1 MHTNHW
7 ERRGLSLLLSLC
19 LLLSLV
25 TPAMAGSTG
34 GAEEEEALTEPF
46 DLANPEIFNQEDF
59 PYALENVLVKLA
71 PDASGE
77 VTPLLAQAGVS
88 GLERLFAAEDGC
100 WFLANL
106 ADGTLPPQ
114 ALESLRELEDVVTA
128 EYNYIYQSEDQDQYQ
143 ETDLSAAVNEKYLLD
158 RNDMLANQWALY
170 RCGIQQSW
178 EWLQEN
184 GKHPGGDASI
194 VVAVIDTGVDFT
206 HGDLRDNMWVN
217 EKETAGDGRDNDG
230 NGYVDDYYGV
240 DIVAGRGNGMDDH
253 GHGTHVAGVIAAVNN
268 LQGTVGVAF
277 NTKIMSVKAGMS
289 SGYFTQD
296 AIAKAILY
304 AYENGADVINMSFGG
319 TASSIAVQDALTKAY
334 TRCVLVASAG
344 NEGAPNEGLFAVP
357 NYPAAYPYVLGVMSV
372 DKNGVESAFSNYDVA
387 AFNGVEYEV
396 YAPGEDIVSTIPGD
410 RYATWSGTSMAAPL
424 VSGMAALLRSYYT
437 DLSMYPTKF
446 IYGQLAATSTQ
457 SARCCD
463 PDRHGAH
470 NLPPIVNLY
479 DALTQLPKPD
489 LHVSDHTY
497 FDTQGLLGSE
507 KNNGDGVIDAGEIL
521 ALGFTLRNRWG
532 MSADTVVTVDAL
544 SEAGVACPYVQFS
557 ADGET
562 WGSSAGVNYG
572 SVGTYSTQDAGK
584 VMTGEGTDAVWTGW
598 EKPIYVK
605 VSPDCPND
613 YIVKVNVSVSAK
625 NALDDKDTA
634 SYTGGGSVLLEV
646 RRGTVLPQ
654 IIDQDMTLTPD
665 NYYIIENSTVIEA
678 GATVTVQPGTK
689 IQFWSDDPNDA
700 YADQYIAALT
710 VKGSFLTQGTEE
722 QPVEIFPSQL
732 MDQYRVEIT
741 RSGGVVQFN
750 GTKITN
756 PYVSF
761 DSSVGCEFTQ
771 NYESYYYYYRYLSN
785 GKVGTNPSGKGMISG
800 SYAENCAFY
809 KLNSDNYGYYYVSS
823 SVGCIFVDCALNLQ
837 YSGSRSYEN
846 CVFYGNNTY
855 WASSSYYRHT
865 SSYEAT
871 SGYSSVT
878 NFAPTVTKTV
888 RNPENGSTYLW
899 LKGYPSADMMER
911 LARTLGGHLACVE
924 TQSELD
930 FLKAQDLQGYIGL
943 QYDYTTGEAAWVNGE
958 ALDES
963 IAGSFTRKG
972 SYHGY
977 YYLDQYYANRT
988 YDYFSIIE
996 LPGEIRVEGITLPE
1010 ENVILDLTSGSY
1022 TILPTVSP
1030 VTAEGLPLQYFSGN
1044 PNVVT
1049 VDESG
1054 VVTPVGTGECS
1065 VYVFS
1070 EDMQVSAALTVRVR
1084 NEVKGTGLTMPA
1096 ELVQLAVGESR
1107 ELRAT
1112 LLPADTTKHIT
1123 YTSSHPEVAAVD
1135 GKGWVTARQ
1144 LGETVITAR
1153 IPAKDSADGQEMTA
1167 QTTVRVVIP
1176 AESVQFASAI
1186 VFLDRTSERD
1196 VGALGVT
1203 VRPEDATDQTLIWE
1217 SSNPEICRVKDGKL
1231 VRENEGVATLRAT
1244 VEYTTVS
1251 AEVTVCVREDYT
1263 PSPVVKVLF
1272 AEQDPTRGGD
1282 FLALQADGTLWMW
1295 GGGQFSWS
1303 DAIPKR
1309 LTLTTKE
1316 GQTIQPVDIVAY
1328 AQSAVLSRA
1337 SLDIHVLDVNG
1348 DLYSGT
1354 LGSTVSLEKQFSG
1367 IQNLFGSGGNAFIIT
1382 EDGAVWARGRNSY
1395 GSLCVGDTN
1404 RHTSEWLLTTLG
1416 ERVKDIYAN
1425 NIRTFFLTESGD
1437 LYVAG
1442 DYGNEAYTEPHRIA
1456 QNIDRLQGSY
1466 AIRGTEYLDISA
1478 SGLPV
1483 KTLVN
1488 PNETSLSEINMQYYL
1503 DDGKLYVKGSNR
1515 DGELG
1520 LGDRDS
1526 RDSYQQVAA
1535 LAEEQVTGVWG
1546 VRISGYYM
1554 AYFATESGKLYVAG
1568 ANAYNSF
1575 GPIYK
1580 SDRSLLPELIPL
1592 RLNYPT
1598 AAPALRLTDGAVGNL
1613 EEAVI
1618 GEGTCSGK
1626 LHEAELRLAFDT
1638 AIREGSAF
1646 DSIVLRDSDGNRIG
1660 AVRSVDLNCLVVRRS
1675 AGLTNG
1681 ETYTLTIPANAV
1693 QNGGGV
1699 GNEALT
1705 VTFTYCGHVFES
1717 VVTQPTCTEAGQVEN
1732 TCTVCGAVETETLE
1746 ALGHDVVTVSGYPA
1760 TCMWG
1765 GWSDWSYCRRCHETL
1780 TQQKRLPATGVH
1792 TPETVAAK
1800 DPTCSAAGFSQYTVC
1815 SVCGLVLQVP
1825 EVIPPTG
1832 HNYVNGVCSIC
1843 GAKLPSSIGGG
1854 SGQGCSFTMKVTKAP
1869 SCTEKGELTYTC
1881 TVHDGESFTEEIPA
1895 LEHVKSVTKVAN
1907 DATCTEAGNT
1917 AEITCALCGAILQAS
1932 ETIEATGHKWEKL
1945 EREATCTREGYTVEE
1960 CANCYEWQNWTK
1972 TAEALGHDP
1981 VTDEAVAPTHD
1992 DSGLTE
1998 GSHCGRCDAILTA
2011 QTVIPALGH
2020 NYVTE
2025 TVLPTEEA
2033 DGYIRSK
2040 CDCGKESEVIL
2051 PKLTPRKSFQEQ
2063 TFTDAV
2069 ADFVKKG
2076 YNTTFWHNAILN
2088 RTVDD
2093 NVEKWLRIM
2102 APSGSGVYGFGGNYW
2117 GTANETLIGLQIVDY
2132 LDFSSLG
2139 RINYGEYLTEAPED
2153 TFPFVVDAYL
2163 TVGGKTV
2170 ASVGNE
2176 EVTFVVKFNRD
2187 MDQEDDLLVC
2197 FGSSY
2202 PYAEYEIPG
2211 GFTDSRTWQGT
2222 TTLRTI
2228 IENGYQFWSIDGGRS
2243 AADENGGHLKHYKD
2257 WGRFSFKIDTS
2268 SAQAM
2273 IMQGSAEND
2282 GVHLSW
2288 TQDDYS
2294 TLAGYNVYRA
2304 ESETGTPVKLNSSVI
2319 LPEADPTQPGR
2330 TIGSF
2335 LDTQVEG
2342 GKRYYY
2348 SFTVVPTDVGAAES
2362 KPSGQVSVVAKDVQ
2376 APQIIHTPVT
2386 TAVTG
2391 SKLCISATV
2400 TDNVAVTGVTL
2411 FYRTTGESSWK
2422 SLPMTANNSKYSVYL
2437 SAADIT
2443 LAGLEYYI
2451 VATDGVSE
2459 SYAGGRNAE
2468 DPYTVTVQQ
2477 GTSAGALGDVDGD
2490 GVITLK
2496 DALLALRA
2504 VAQLGTLTDEQKIRA
2519 DVNGNGAVDIG
2530 DVLRIMQYV
2539 NGSIASISEA

>member
-100 WFLANL
+100 WFLASL
-106 ADGTLPPQ
+106 ADGTLPSQ

-128 EYNYIYQSEDQDQYQ
+128 EYNYIYQSEDQYQ
-143 ETDLSAAVNEKYLLD
+143 ETGLSAAVNEKYLLD
-158 RNDMLANQWALY
+158 RNDMLEDQWALY

-217 EKETAGDGRDNDG
+217 EKETDGDGRDNDG

-277 NTKIMSVKAGMS
+277 NTKITSVKAGMS

-319 TASSIAVQDALTKAY
+319 TASSIAVQDALAKAY

-344 NEGAPNEGLFAVP
+344 NDGAPNEGLFAVP

-372 DKNGVESAFSNYDVA
+372 DKNGVESAFSNYDAA

-446 IYGQLAATSTQ
+446 IYGQLAATSAQ
-457 SARCCD
+457 SAQCCD
-463 PDRHGAH
+463 PEHHGAH

-544 SEAGVACPYVQFS
+544 SEAEIPCPYVQFS

-613 YIVKVNVSVSAK
+613 YIVRVNVSVSAK

-654 IIDQDMTLTPD
+654 IIKEDMTLTPD

-700 YADQYIAALT
+700 YADQYIAGLT

-732 MDQYRVEIT
+732 MDQYRVAII
-741 RSGGVVQFN
+741 GGAEFQ
-750 GTKITN
+750 GTKIVN
-756 PYVSF
+756 PYVMGFTSA
-761 DSSVGCEFTQ
+761 VGCEFTQ
-771 NYESYYYYYRYLSN
+771 NYESSNYYYRYLNN
-785 GKVGTNPSGKGMISG
+785 GKVETSTIYGRISG
-800 SYAENCAFY
+800 NYAENCAFY
-809 KLNSDNYGYYYVSS
+809 KLNRDSYSVSNN
-823 SVGCIFVDCALNLQ
+823 VGCIFVDCALDLQ
-837 YSGSRSYEN
+837 YNSFSYEN

-930 FLKAQDLQGYIGL
+930 FLKAQGLYGCVGL
-943 QYDYTTGEAAWVNGE
+943 QYDYAAGEAAWVNGE

-963 IAGSFTRKG
+963 ILGDFTRNGK
-972 SYHGY
+972 Y
-977 YYLDQYYANRT
+977 YMLESSSAA
-988 YDYFSIIE
+988 IIE
-996 LPGEIRVEGITLPE
+996 LPGAIRVEGIDLPE
-1010 ENVILDLTSGSY
+1010 KEVLLDLSGGSY

-1030 VTAEGLPLQYFSGN
+1030 VTAEGLPLRYFSGN
-1044 PNVVT
+1044 LNVVT

-1054 VVTPVGTGECS
+1054 VVTPVGTGECM

-1070 EDMQVSAALTVRVR
+1070 EDLQVYAALTVRVKA
-1084 NEVKGTGLTMPA
+1084 EVKGAGLTMPA

-1123 YTSSHPEVAAVD
+1123 YSSSDPEVAAVD
-1135 GKGWVTARQ
+1135 GKGRVTARQ
-1144 LGETVITAR
+1144 LGETVITAC

-1176 AESVQFASAI
+1176 AESVDFQESV
-1186 VFLDRTSERD
+1186 VFLDLSSEQD
-1196 VGALGVT
+1196 VSALGVT
-1203 VRPEDATDQTLIWE
+1203 VSPEDTTNKTLVWE
-1217 SSNPEICRVKDGKL
+1217 SSDPEICRVENGML
-1231 VRENEGVATLRAT
+1231 IRENEGVATLRAT
-1244 VEYTTVS
+1244 VEHTSLDADVI
-1251 AEVTVCVREDYT
+1251 VCVRENYT
-1263 PSPVVKVLF
+1263 PSSVVKVLYVN
-1272 AEQDPTRGGD
+1272 RSSVV
-1282 FLALQADGTLWMW
+1282 FLALQEDGSLWLW
-1295 GGGQFSWS
+1295 GDGKYDSTANPQK
-1303 DAIPKR
+1303 IE
-1309 LTLTTKE
+1309 LTTTS
-1316 GQTIQPVDIVAY
+1316 GQITRPVDVEVSYENIHI
-1328 AQSAVLSRA
+1328 
-1337 SLDIHVLDVNG
+1337 LDENG
-1348 DLYSGT
+1348 DLYMGMMGKTVSLTKRLSGIRWLISDPWYDTFALAEDGTAWATGYNGNQNSANKGT
-1354 LGSTVSLEKQFSG
+1354 LG
-1367 IQNLFGSGGNAFIIT
+1367 
-1382 EDGAVWARGRNSY
+1382 
-1395 GSLCVGDTN
+1395 VGDTKIHYSDWCMVAIGD
-1404 RHTSEWLLTTLG
+1404 RI
-1416 ERVKDIYAN
+1416 KDIYMN
-1425 NIRTFFLTESGD
+1425 GDTTRFLTETGD

-1442 DYGNEAYTEPHRIA
+1442 QFDSNGPYAEPKLIL
-1456 QNIDRLQGSY
+1456 QNVDHLQGFM
-1466 AIRGTEYLDISA
+1466 AILKSGTEYVDTKDS
-1478 SGLPV
+1478 SLPV
-1483 KTLVN
+1483 KTLTD
-1488 PNETSLSEINMQYYL
+1488 PRELGWYYIE
-1503 DDGKLYVKGSNR
+1503 DGKVYVKGSNYF
-1515 DGELG
+1515 GQLG
-1520 LGDRDS
+1520 LGDTDD
-1526 RDSYQQVAA
+1526 RDSYQQVTA
-1535 LAEEQVTGVWG
+1535 LADEQVTGVWG
-1546 VRISGYYM
+1546 SDYTKF
-1554 AYFATESGKLYVAG
+1554 FATASGKLYAAG
-1568 ANAYNSF
+1568 SASNNALGPVSKNGNS
-1575 GPIYK
+1575 
-1580 SDRSLLPELIPL
+1580 SLPVLIPL
-1592 RLNYPT
+1592 GLNYPT
-1598 AAPALRLTDGAVGNL
+1598 TPPTIRVTDGVSGNL
-1613 EEAVI
+1613 EEAVT
-1618 GEGTCSGK
+1618 EGGAATGK
-1626 LHEAELRLAFDT
+1626 LHETELRLAFDT
-1638 AIREGSAF
+1638 TIFKG
-1646 DSIVLRDSDGNRIG
+1646 DSFASLVLKDSKGNQLAVTRSLDLNHLVLRRG
-1660 AVRSVDLNCLVVRRS
+1660 

-1693 QNGGGV
+1693 RNGGGV

-1705 VTFTYCGHVFES
+1705 VTFTYCGHVFTS

-1732 TCTVCGAVETETLE
+1732 TCTVCGAVETEPLE
-1746 ALGHDVVTVSGYPA
+1746 ALGHDVVTFSGYPA

-1765 GWSDWSYCRRCHETL
+1765 GWSDGSYCRRCDKTL
-1780 TQQKRLPATGVH
+1780 TQQERLPATGKH
-1792 TPETVAAK
+1792 TPRTVAAK
-1800 DPTCSAAGFSQYTVC
+1800 AAACSAAGLSEYTVC
-1815 SVCGLVLQVP
+1815 SVCGLVLQAP
-1825 EVIPPTG
+1825 EVIPPIG

-1843 GAKLPSSIGGG
+1843 GAKLPSGIGGG

-1932 ETIEATGHKWEKL
+1932 EAIEATGHDW
-1945 EREATCTREGYTVEE
+1945 REVSEEPTCTREGYTVEE

-2051 PKLTPRKSFQEQ
+2051 PKLTPRESFQEQ

-2069 ADFVKKG
+2069 ADFVEKG

-2139 RINYGEYLTEAPED
+2139 RINYGKYLTEAPED

-2187 MDQEDDLLVC
+2187 MDREDDLLVC

-2319 LPEADPTQPGR
+2319 LPEADLTQPGR

-2335 LDTQVEG
+2335 VDTQVEG

-2348 SFTVVPTDVGAAES
+2348 SFTVVPTDVGTAES

-2519 DVNGNGAVDIG
+2519 DVNSNGAVDIG

>member
-100 WFLANL
+100 WFLASL

-143 ETDLSAAVNEKYLLD
+143 ETDLSAAVNGKYLLD
-158 RNDMLANQWALY
+158 RNPMLANQWALY

-319 TASSIAVQDALTKAY
+319 TASSIAVQDALAKAY

-446 IYGQLAATSTQ
+446 IYGQLAATSAQ
-457 SARCCD
+457 SAQCCD
-463 PDRHGAH
+463 PEHHGAH

-544 SEAGVACPYVQFS
+544 SEAEIPCPYVQFS

-562 WGSSAGVNYG
+562 WSSSAGVNYG

-613 YIVKVNVSVSAK
+613 YIVRVNVSVSAK

-678 GATVTVQPGTK
+678 GATVTVQPGTR

-732 MDQYRVEIT
+732 MDRYRVEIAK
-741 RSGGVVQFN
+741 SGNDSVVRFN

-756 PYVSF
+756 PYVNF
-761 DSSVGCEFTQ
+761 DAAVGCEFTQ
-771 NYESYYYYYRYLSN
+771 NYETRYYNYRYLSD
-785 GKVGTNPSGKGMISG
+785 GKVETNSRSGQISG
-800 SYAENCAFY
+800 AYAENCAFY
-809 KLNSDNYGYYYVSS
+809 KLNSDNYDYYWVSS

-837 YSGSRSYEN
+837 YDSRSYEN

-855 WASSSYYRHT
+855 WASNSYSRDT
-865 SSYEAT
+865 SSYTAG
-871 SGYSSVT
+871 SGSGVT
-878 NFAPTVTKTV
+878 NFAPTVMKTI

-899 LKGYPSADMMER
+899 LKGYPPADMVER

-930 FLKAQDLQGYIGL
+930 FLKAQGLYGYVGL
-943 QYDYTTGEAAWVNGE
+943 QYDYAAGEAVWVNGE

-963 IAGSFTRKG
+963 ILGDFTRSG
-972 SYHGY
+972 RYYVLRSY
-977 YYLDQYYANRT
+977 
-988 YDYFSIIE
+988 YDAAIIE
-996 LPGEIRVEGITLPE
+996 LPGAIRVEKITLPE
-1010 ENVILDLTSGSY
+1010 KEVLLDLTSGSY

-1030 VTAEGLPLQYFSGN
+1030 VTAEGLPLRYFSGN
-1044 PNVVT
+1044 PKVVT

-1054 VVTPVGTGECS
+1054 VVTPVGTGECT

-1084 NEVKGTGLTMPA
+1084 NEVKGSGLTMPA

-1123 YTSSHPEVAAVD
+1123 YTSSQPEVAAV
-1135 GKGWVTARQ
+1135 GGNGRVTARQ

-1176 AESVQFASAI
+1176 AESVSFQESV
-1186 VFLDRTSERD
+1186 VFLDLSSELD
-1196 VGALGVT
+1196 ESALGAV
-1203 VRPEDATDQTLIWE
+1203 VSPEDTTNKTLVWE
-1217 SSNPEICRVKDGKL
+1217 SSNPEICRVEDGKL
-1231 VRENEGVATLRAT
+1231 IREKEGTATLRAT
-1244 VEYTTVS
+1244 VEHTSVQAT
-1251 AEVTVCVREDYT
+1251 VTVCVEDGYT
-1263 PSPVVKVLF
+1263 PSPVVKVVYYSND
-1272 AEQDPTRGGD
+1272 AEEH
-1282 FLALQADGTLWMW
+1282 LALQENGSLWLWDGRTAMPQKVVL
-1295 GGGQFSWS
+1295 S
-1303 DAIPKR
+1303 
-1309 LTLTTKE
+1309 TTD
-1316 GQTIQPVDIVAY
+1316 GQTVHPVDVATSFSTSTNDSGY
-1328 AQSAVLSRA
+1328 LY
-1337 SLDIHVLDVNG
+1337 VLDENG
-1348 DLYSGT
+1348 DLYSGR
-1354 LGSTVSLEKQFSG
+1354 LVVRPSLSKELSGVRRLFSNSVDG
-1367 IQNLFGSGGNAFIIT
+1367 DDAFALM
-1382 EDGAVWARGRNSY
+1382 EDGTVQTRGYSALGVGTG
-1395 GSLCVGDTN
+1395 GSRYSWSKVA
-1404 RHTSEWLLTTLG
+1404 LG
-1416 ERVKDIYAN
+1416 ERVKEICPGDRDTAY
-1425 NIRTFFLTESGD
+1425 FLTEDGD
-1437 LYVAG
+1437 LYVVG
-1442 DYGNEAYTEPHRIA
+1442 KFGTETYTAPELIL
-1456 QNIDRLQGSY
+1456 QNIDRLQGYY
-1466 AIRGTEYLDISA
+1466 AIRGAEYADITVS
-1478 SGLPV
+1478 
-1483 KTLVN
+1483 
-1488 PNETSLSEINMQYYL
+1488 SLSFQPLTNSSETGIGYSQFDDGCKVSYYL
-1503 DDGKLYVKGSNR
+1503 ENGKVYVKGDNGYGQLGLGDTASRSDYQQVTALAGERVSCVWSKGDIFRGGYTTYFATEDGKLYAAGSNS
-1515 DGELG
+1515 GNALG
-1520 LGDRDS
+1520 PNGADS
-1526 RDSYQQVAA
+1526 
-1535 LAEEQVTGVWG
+1535 
-1546 VRISGYYM
+1546 
-1554 AYFATESGKLYVAG
+1554 
-1568 ANAYNSF
+1568 
-1575 GPIYK
+1575 
-1580 SDRSLLPELIPL
+1580 SLPVLIPL
-1592 RLNYPT
+1592 GLSYPT
-1598 AAPALRLTDGAVGNL
+1598 TPPTLRVTEGVSGTLRDITTAASSFTGVLN
-1613 EEAVI
+1613 ESE
-1618 GEGTCSGK
+1618 
-1626 LHEAELRLAFDT
+1626 LHLDFDT
-1638 AIREGSAF
+1638 TLLKGTYLSAITLK
-1646 DSIVLRDSDGNRIG
+1646 DSKGDLVGIT
-1660 AVRSVDLNCLVVRRS
+1660 RSVDLNHLIIRRS
-1675 AGLTNG
+1675 AGSLTNG
-1681 ETYTLTIPANAV
+1681 ETYTLTIPADAV
-1693 QNGGGV
+1693 RNEINTS
-1699 GNEALT
+1699 NEALT
-1705 VTFTYCGHVFES
+1705 VTFTYCGHVFKS
-1717 VVTQPTCTEAGQVEN
+1717 VVTQPTCTEAGQVVN

-1746 ALGHDVVTVSGYPA
+1746 ALGHDEVTVSGYPA

-1765 GWSDWSYCRRCHETL
+1765 GWSDGSYCRRCDKTL
-1780 TQQKRLPATGVH
+1780 TQQERLPATGEH
-1792 TPETVAAK
+1792 TPRTVAAK
-1800 DPTCSAAGFSQYTVC
+1800 AAACSAAGLSEYTVC
-1815 SVCGLVLQVP
+1815 SVCGLVLQAP

-1843 GAKLPSSIGGG
+1843 GAKLPGSIGGG

-1907 DATCTEAGNT
+1907 AATCTEAGNT

-1932 ETIEATGHKWEKL
+1932 ETIEATGHDW
-1945 EREATCTREGYTVEE
+1945 REVSEEPTCTREGYTVEE

-2187 MDQEDDLLVC
+2187 MDREDDLLVC

-2335 LDTQVEG
+2335 VDTQVEG

-2400 TDNVAVTGVTL
+2400 TDNVAVTDVTL

-2519 DVNGNGAVDIG
+2519 DVNSNGAVDIG

>member
-100 WFLANL
+100 WFLASL
-106 ADGTLPPQ
+106 ADGTLPSQ

-143 ETDLSAAVNEKYLLD
+143 ETDLSAAVNGKYLLD

-319 TASSIAVQDALTKAY
+319 TASSIAVQDALAKAY

-344 NEGAPNEGLFAVP
+344 NDGAPNEGLFAVP

-372 DKNGVESAFSNYDVA
+372 DKNGVESAFSNYDAA

-424 VSGMAALLRSYYT
+424 VSGMAALLRSYYI

-562 WGSSAGVNYG
+562 WSSSAGVNYG

-613 YIVKVNVSVSAK
+613 YIVRVNVSVSAK
-625 NALDDKDTA
+625 NALDASDTA
-634 SYTGGGSVLLEV
+634 SYTGSGSVLLEV

-761 DSSVGCEFTQ
+761 DAAVGCEFAQ
-771 NYESYYYYYRYLSN
+771 NYESYYYYYRYLSSGKVESSRTN
-785 GKVGTNPSGKGMISG
+785 GKIFGA
-800 SYAENCAFY
+800 YAENCAFY
-809 KLNSDNYGYYYVSS
+809 KLNSDNYDYYWVSS

-837 YSGSRSYEN
+837 YNSRSYEN

-855 WASSSYYRHT
+855 WASNYYRGT
-865 SSYEAT
+865 SSYIAR
-871 SGYSSVT
+871 SGSGVT

-888 RNPENGSTYLW
+888 RNPENGSTYLQ
-899 LKGYPSADMMER
+899 LNTKNELDLAMLER
-911 LARTLGGHLACVE
+911 LARTLGGHLACIE

-930 FLKAQDLQGYIGL
+930 FLKAQGLYGYVGL
-943 QYDYTTGEAAWVNGE
+943 QYDYTAGEAAWVNGE

-963 IAGSFTRKG
+963 FAGSFTRYG
-972 SYHGY
+972 DY
-977 YYLDQYYANRT
+977 YFFGRNYYE
-988 YDYFSIIE
+988 SIIE
-996 LPGEIRVEGITLPE
+996 LPGAIRVEGIDLPE
-1010 ENVILDLTSGSY
+1010 EDVTLDLSGGSY

-1030 VTAEGLPLQYFSGN
+1030 VTAEGLPLRYFSGN

-1049 VDESG
+1049 VDEAG
-1054 VVTPVGTGECS
+1054 VVTPVGTGECT

-1070 EDMQVSAALTVRVR
+1070 EDMQVFAALTVRVR

-1107 ELRAT
+1107 ELKAT
-1112 LLPADTTKHIT
+1112 LLPADTTKQIT
-1123 YTSSHPEVAAVD
+1123 YTSSDPEVAVVD
-1135 GKGWVTARQ
+1135 GTGRVTARQ
-1144 LGETVITAR
+1144 LGETVITASV
-1153 IPAKDSADGQEMTA
+1153 PAKDSATGQEMTA
-1167 QTTVRVVIP
+1167 QTTVRVVIL
-1176 AESVQFASAI
+1176 AESVRFKMPAI
-1186 VFLDRTSERD
+1186 TIDLSSELDES
-1196 VGALGVT
+1196 ALGVT
-1203 VRPEDATDQTLIWE
+1203 VSPADATNQTLAWE
-1217 SSNPEICRVKDGKL
+1217 SSNPEICRVEEGKL
-1231 VRENEGVATLRAT
+1231 IRENEGVATLRAT
-1244 VEYTTVS
+1244 VEHTSVQAT
-1251 AEVTVCVREDYT
+1251 VTVCVEDGYT
-1263 PSPVVKVLF
+1263 PSPVVKVVYYPYD
-1272 AEQDPTRGGD
+1272 AKEH
-1282 FLALQADGTLWMW
+1282 LALQENGSLWLWDGRTVMPQKVVL
-1295 GGGQFSWS
+1295 S
-1303 DAIPKR
+1303 
-1309 LTLTTKE
+1309 TTD
-1316 GQTIQPVDIVAY
+1316 GQTVCPVDVATSFSTSTNDSGY
-1328 AQSAVLSRA
+1328 L
-1337 SLDIHVLDVNG
+1337 HVLDESG
-1348 DLYSGT
+1348 DLYSGKLVVRPT
-1354 LGSTVSLEKQFSG
+1354 LSKVLSG
-1367 IQNLFGSGGNAFIIT
+1367 VRRLISDYKRDVFALT
-1382 EDGAVWARGRNSY
+1382 EDGAAWAAGVNGTQNGY
-1395 GSLCVGDTN
+1395 NGTLGIGDTK
-1404 RHTSEWLLTTLG
+1404 RHTSDWCMVAIG
-1416 ERVKDIYAN
+1416 DRIKDIYGN
-1425 NIRTFFLTESGD
+1425 GDTTRFLTETGD

-1442 DYGNEAYTEPHRIA
+1442 QFDSNGPYAEPKLIL
-1456 QNIDRLQGSY
+1456 QNVDQLQGFM
-1466 AIRGTEYLDISA
+1466 AILKSGTEYVNTYDS
-1478 SGLPV
+1478 SLPV
-1483 KTLVN
+1483 KTLTD
-1488 PNETSLSEINMQYYL
+1488 PRELGWYYIE
-1503 DDGKLYVKGSNR
+1503 DGKVYVKGSNYR
-1515 DGELG
+1515 GQLG
-1520 LGDRDS
+1520 LGDTDD
-1526 RDSYQQVAA
+1526 RDSYQQVTA
-1535 LAEEQVTGVWG
+1535 LADEQVTGVWSIG
-1546 VRISGYYM
+1546 ETS
-1554 AYFATESGKLYVAG
+1554 YFATASGKLYAAG
-1568 ANAYNSF
+1568 YEVNS
-1575 GPIYK
+1575 
-1580 SDRSLLPELIPL
+1580 SLPVLIPL
-1592 RLNYPT
+1592 GLNYPT
-1598 AAPALRLTDGAVGNL
+1598 TPPALRVTDGVSGNL
-1613 EEAVI
+1613 EEAAA
-1618 GEGTCSGK
+1618 EGGAATGK
-1626 LHEAELRLAFDT
+1626 LHETELRLAFDT
-1638 AIREGSAF
+1638 ALFKGNGFASLVLK
-1646 DSIVLRDSDGNRIG
+1646 DSKGNQLAVTRSLDLNHLVLRRG
-1660 AVRSVDLNCLVVRRS
+1660 

-1693 QNGGGV
+1693 RNGGGV
-1699 GNEALT
+1699 GNKALT

-1717 VVTQPTCTEAGQVEN
+1717 VVTQPTCTEAGQVKN

-1746 ALGHDVVTVSGYPA
+1746 ALGHDVVTFSGYPA

-1765 GWSDWSYCRRCHETL
+1765 GWSDGSYCRRCDKTL
-1780 TQQKRLPATGVH
+1780 TQQERLPATGEH
-1792 TPETVAAK
+1792 TPRTVAAK
-1800 DPTCSAAGFSQYTVC
+1800 AAACSAAGLSEYTVC

-1869 SCTEKGELTYTC
+1869 SCAEKGELTYTC

-1932 ETIEATGHKWEKL
+1932 EAIEATGHDW
-1945 EREATCTREGYTVEE
+1945 REVSEEPTCTREGYTVEE

-2051 PKLTPRKSFQEQ
+2051 PKLTPRESFQEQ

-2069 ADFVKKG
+2069 ADFVEKG

-2187 MDQEDDLLVC
+2187 MDREDDLLVC

-2319 LPEADPTQPGR
+2319 LPEADLTQPGR

-2335 LDTQVEG
+2335 VDTQVEG

-2504 VAQLGTLTDEQKIRA
+2504 VAQLGTLTEEEAIRA

>member
-100 WFLANL
+100 WFLASL
-106 ADGTLPPQ
+106 ADGTLPSQ

-319 TASSIAVQDALTKAY
+319 TASSIAVQDALAKAY

-344 NEGAPNEGLFAVP
+344 NDGAPNEGLFAVP

-532 MSADTVVTVDAL
+532 MSADTVVTVNAL

-625 NALDDKDTA
+625 NALDASDTA
-634 SYTGGGSVLLEV
+634 SYTGSGSVLLEV

-761 DSSVGCEFTQ
+761 DAAVGCEFTQ
-771 NYESYYYYYRYLSN
+771 NYESYYYYYRYLSSGKVESSRTN
-785 GKVGTNPSGKGMISG
+785 GKIFGA
-800 SYAENCAFY
+800 YAENCAFY

-855 WASSSYYRHT
+855 WASNSYYRYT
-865 SSYEAT
+865 SSYEAK
-871 SGYSSVT
+871 SGSGVT
-878 NFAPTVTKTV
+878 NFAPTVTKTA
-888 RNPENGSTYLW
+888 RNPENGSTYLM
-899 LKGYPSADMMER
+899 LEQDGSLPAAMVEQ

-930 FLKAQDLQGYIGL
+930 FLKAQGLYGDVGL
-943 QYDYTTGEAAWVNGE
+943 QYDYVTGESAWVNGE
-958 ALDES
+958 PLDEN
-963 IAGSFTRKG
+963 IAGNFVRSGR
-972 SYHGY
+972 YH
-977 YYLDQYYANRT
+977 YLDCNWST
-988 YDYFSIIE
+988 GNGHGFSIIE
-996 LPGEIRVEGITLPE
+996 LPGEIRVEEITLPE
-1010 ENVILDLTSGSY
+1010 EDVTLDLASGSY
-1022 TILPTVSP
+1022 VLQPSVSP
-1030 VTAEGLPLQYFSGN
+1030 ITAEGLPLRYISGN
-1044 PNVVT
+1044 LNVVT
-1049 VDESG
+1049 VDENG
-1054 VVTPVGTGECS
+1054 VVTPVGTGECT

-1070 EDMQVSAALTVRVR
+1070 EDMQVSATLTVRVKA
-1084 NEVKGTGLTMPA
+1084 EVKGTGLTMPA

-1123 YTSSHPEVAAVD
+1123 YSSSRPEVAAVD
-1135 GKGWVTARQ
+1135 GKGRVTARQ

-1153 IPAKDSADGQEMTA
+1153 IPAKDSATGQEMTA

-1186 VFLDRTSERD
+1186 VFLDRTAELDES
-1196 VGALGVT
+1196 ALGAV
-1203 VRPEDATDQTLIWE
+1203 VSPEDATDQTLTWE
-1217 SSNPEICRVKDGKL
+1217 SSNPEICRVEDGKL
-1231 VRENEGVATLRAT
+1231 IRENEGVATLRAT
-1244 VEYTTVS
+1244 VEHTEIS

-1263 PSPVVKVLF
+1263 PSPVVKILNS
-1272 AEQDPTRGGD
+1272 GGQ
-1282 FLALQADGTLWMW
+1282 LALQEDGTLWSW
-1295 GGGQFSWS
+1295 GTSS
-1303 DAIPKR
+1303 AIPQKQ
-1309 LTLTTKE
+1309 TPTTAD
-1316 GQTIQPVDIVAY
+1316 GQTVVPVDVAR
-1328 AQSAVLSRA
+1328 SKNNLHF
-1337 SLDIHVLDVNG
+1337 LDENG
-1348 DLYSGT
+1348 DVYSGYSNSFDYLKKERT
-1354 LGSTVSLEKQFSG
+1354 GIERLFCDNLGYNTFALA
-1367 IQNLFGSGGNAFIIT
+1367 QNGT
-1382 EDGAVWARGRNSY
+1382 VWARGYNSE
-1395 GSLCVGDTN
+1395 GSLGVEDTSTHN
-1404 RHTSEWLLTTLG
+1404 SDWLMVSL
-1416 ERVKDIYAN
+1416 EEQVKDIFAQLS
-1425 NIRTFFLTESGD
+1425 TTLFLTENGN

-1442 DYGNEAYTEPHRIA
+1442 EFNGE
-1456 QNIDRLQGSY
+1456 SY
-1466 AIRGTEYLDISA
+1466 AGPHLILRSVDRIQGRYAIQGTEYVDTNYS
-1478 SGLPV
+1478 SLPV

-1488 PNETSLSEINMQYYL
+1488 ASETDLGNIQYYL
-1503 DDGKLYVKGSNR
+1503 EDGKVYVKGNNYDGALGLGDNTSRSDYQQVTALAGERVSDVWSLGNYDITTFFITEDGKLYAAGSN
-1515 DGELG
+1515 DQNALG
-1520 LGDRDS
+1520 PMAQGLNS
-1526 RDSYQQVAA
+1526 SY
-1535 LAEEQVTGVWG
+1535 
-1546 VRISGYYM
+1546 
-1554 AYFATESGKLYVAG
+1554 
-1568 ANAYNSF
+1568 
-1575 GPIYK
+1575 
-1580 SDRSLLPELIPL
+1580 LPVLIPL
-1592 RLNYPT
+1592 GLSYPDT
-1598 AAPALRLTDGAVGNL
+1598 APALRLTDGTVGNL

-1626 LHEAELRLAFDT
+1626 LHETDLRLAFDMNLSKGSRLSSIT
-1638 AIREGSAF
+1638 LKDSEGNQLPVS
-1646 DSIVLRDSDGNRIG
+1646 RD
-1660 AVRSVDLNCLVVRRS
+1660 VDLNCLVVRRS

-1681 ETYTLTIPANAV
+1681 ETYTLTIPASAV

-1705 VTFTYCGHVFES
+1705 VTFTYCGHVFTS

-1746 ALGHDVVTVSGYPA
+1746 ALGHDEVTVSGYPA
-1760 TCMWG
+1760 NCMWG
-1765 GWSDWSYCRRCHETL
+1765 GWSDGSYCRRCDKTL
-1780 TQQKRLPATGVH
+1780 TQQERLPATGEH
-1792 TPETVAAK
+1792 TPRTVAAK
-1800 DPTCSAAGFSQYTVC
+1800 AAACSAAGLSEYTVC

-1895 LEHVKSVTKVAN
+1895 LAHVRSVTKVAN
-1907 DATCTEAGNT
+1907 AATCTEAGNT

-1932 ETIEATGHKWEKL
+1932 ETIEATGHDW
-1945 EREATCTREGYTVEE
+1945 REVSEEPTCTWEGYTGER

-1998 GSHCGRCDAILTA
+1998 GSHCSRCDAILTA

-2051 PKLTPRKSFQEQ
+2051 PKLTPRESFQEQ

-2069 ADFVKKG
+2069 ADFVEKG

-2139 RINYGEYLTEAPED
+2139 RINYGKYLTEAPED

-2187 MDQEDDLLVC
+2187 MDREDGLLVC

-2211 GFTDSRTWQGT
+2211 GFTDRRTWQGT

-2319 LPEADPTQPGR
+2319 LPEADLTQPGR

-2335 LDTQVEG
+2335 VDTQVEG

-2504 VAQLGTLTDEQKIRA
+2504 VAQLGTLTEEEAIRA

>member
-1 MHTNHW
+1 
-7 ERRGLSLLLSLC
+7 
-19 LLLSLV
+19 
-25 TPAMAGSTG
+25 
-34 GAEEEEALTEPF
+34 
-46 DLANPEIFNQEDF
+46 
-59 PYALENVLVKLA
+59 
-71 PDASGE
+71 
-77 VTPLLAQAGVS
+77 
-88 GLERLFAAEDGC
+88 
-100 WFLANL
+100 
-106 ADGTLPPQ
+106 
-114 ALESLRELEDVVTA
+114 
-128 EYNYIYQSEDQDQYQ
+128 
-143 ETDLSAAVNEKYLLD
+143 
-158 RNDMLANQWALY
+158 
-170 RCGIQQSW
+170 
-178 EWLQEN
+178 
-184 GKHPGGDASI
+184 
-194 VVAVIDTGVDFT
+194 
-206 HGDLRDNMWVN
+206 
-217 EKETAGDGRDNDG
+217 
-230 NGYVDDYYGV
+230 
-240 DIVAGRGNGMDDH
+240 
-253 GHGTHVAGVIAAVNN
+253 
-268 LQGTVGVAF
+268 
-277 NTKIMSVKAGMS
+277 
-289 SGYFTQD
+289 
-296 AIAKAILY
+296 
-304 AYENGADVINMSFGG
+304 
-319 TASSIAVQDALTKAY
+319 
-334 TRCVLVASAG
+334 
-344 NEGAPNEGLFAVP
+344 
-357 NYPAAYPYVLGVMSV
+357 
-372 DKNGVESAFSNYDVA
+372 
-387 AFNGVEYEV
+387 
-396 YAPGEDIVSTIPGD
+396 
-410 RYATWSGTSMAAPL
+410 
-424 VSGMAALLRSYYT
+424 
-437 DLSMYPTKF
+437 
-446 IYGQLAATSTQ
+446 
-457 SARCCD
+457 
-463 PDRHGAH
+463 
-470 NLPPIVNLY
+470 
-479 DALTQLPKPD
+479 
-489 LHVSDHTY
+489 
-497 FDTQGLLGSE
+497 
-507 KNNGDGVIDAGEIL
+507 
-521 ALGFTLRNRWG
+521 
-532 MSADTVVTVDAL
+532 
-544 SEAGVACPYVQFS
+544 
-557 ADGET
+557 
-562 WGSSAGVNYG
+562 
-572 SVGTYSTQDAGK
+572 
-584 VMTGEGTDAVWTGW
+584 
-598 EKPIYVK
+598 
-605 VSPDCPND
+605 
-613 YIVKVNVSVSAK
+613 
-625 NALDDKDTA
+625 
-634 SYTGGGSVLLEV
+634 
-646 RRGTVLPQ
+646 
-654 IIDQDMTLTPD
+654 
-665 NYYIIENSTVIEA
+665 
-678 GATVTVQPGTK
+678 
-689 IQFWSDDPNDA
+689 
-700 YADQYIAALT
+700 
-710 VKGSFLTQGTEE
+710 
-722 QPVEIFPSQL
+722 
-732 MDQYRVEIT
+732 
-741 RSGGVVQFN
+741 
-750 GTKITN
+750 
-756 PYVSF
+756 
-761 DSSVGCEFTQ
+761 
-771 NYESYYYYYRYLSN
+771 
-785 GKVGTNPSGKGMISG
+785 MISG

-855 WASSSYYRHT
+855 WASGYRYT
-865 SSYEAT
+865 SSYEAKYG
-871 SGYSSVT
+871 SGVT
-878 NFAPTVTKTV
+878 YFNPTVTKTV
-888 RNPENGSTYLW
+888 RNPENGSTYLQ
-899 LKGYPSADMMER
+899 LDADGKLAPALLER
-911 LARTLGGHLACVE
+911 LARTLGGHLTCVE

-930 FLKAQDLQGYIGL
+930 FLKAQGLYGYVGL
-943 QYDYTTGEAAWVNGE
+943 QYDYVTGESAWVNGE

-963 IAGSFTRKG
+963 IVGSFEQSG
-972 SYHGY
+972 DD
-977 YYLDQYYANRT
+977 YYLDRYYNT
-988 YDYFSIIE
+988 GTGHYFSIIE
-996 LPGEIRVEGITLPE
+996 LPGEIRVEEIALPE
-1010 ENVILDLTSGSY
+1010 EDVTLDLNGGSY
-1022 TILPTVSP
+1022 TILPKVFP
-1030 VTAEGLPLQYFSGN
+1030 VTAEGLPLRYISGN
-1044 PNVVT
+1044 PKVVT
-1049 VDESG
+1049 VDENG
-1054 VVTPVGTGECS
+1054 VVTPVGTGECT

-1070 EDMQVSAALTVRVR
+1070 EDMRVSAALTVRVR
-1084 NEVKGTGLTMPA
+1084 NEVKGAGLTMPA
-1096 ELVQLAVGESR
+1096 DLVQLAVGESR
-1107 ELRAT
+1107 ELKAT
-1112 LLPADTTKHIT
+1112 LLPADTTKRIT
-1123 YTSSHPEVAAVD
+1123 YTSSQPEVAAVD
-1135 GKGWVTARQ
+1135 GKGRVTARQ

-1167 QTTVRVVIP
+1167 RTTVRVVIP
-1176 AESVQFASAI
+1176 AESVDFKESV
-1186 VFLDRTSERD
+1186 VFLDLSSEQD
-1196 VGALGVT
+1196 VSALGVT
-1203 VRPEDATDQTLIWE
+1203 VSPEDTTNQTLAWE
-1217 SSNPEICRVKDGKL
+1217 SSNPEICRVENGML
-1231 VRENEGVATLRAT
+1231 IRENEGVATLRAT
-1244 VEYTTVS
+1244 VEHTSVQAT
-1251 AEVTVCVREDYT
+1251 VTVCVEDGYT
-1263 PSPVVKVLF
+1263 PSPVVKVVYY
-1272 AEQDPTRGGD
+1272 AYDSGEH
-1282 FLALQADGTLWMW
+1282 LALQENGSLWLWDGRTAMPQKVVL
-1295 GGGQFSWS
+1295 S
-1303 DAIPKR
+1303 
-1309 LTLTTKE
+1309 TTD
-1316 GQTIQPVDIVAY
+1316 GQTVRPVDVATSFSMSTNDSGY
-1328 AQSAVLSRA
+1328 L
-1337 SLDIHVLDVNG
+1337 HVLDESG
-1348 DLYSGT
+1348 DLYSGKLVVRPT
-1354 LGSTVSLEKQFSG
+1354 LSKVLSG
-1367 IQNLFGSGGNAFIIT
+1367 VRRLISDYKRDVFALT
-1382 EDGAVWARGRNSY
+1382 EDGAAWAAGVNGTQNEDY
-1395 GSLCVGDTN
+1395 NGTLGIGDTK
-1404 RHTSEWLLTTLG
+1404 RHTSDWCMVAIG
-1416 ERVKDIYAN
+1416 DRIKDIYGN
-1425 NIRTFFLTESGD
+1425 GDTTRFLTETGD

-1442 DYGNEAYTEPHRIA
+1442 QFDNNGPYAEPKLIL
-1456 QNIDRLQGSY
+1456 QNVDHLQGFM
-1466 AIRGTEYLDISA
+1466 AILKSGTEYVNTYGS
-1478 SGLPV
+1478 SLPV
-1483 KTLVN
+1483 KTLTD
-1488 PNETSLSEINMQYYL
+1488 PRELGWYYIE
-1503 DDGKLYVKGSNR
+1503 DGKVYVKGSNYQ
-1515 DGELG
+1515 GQLG
-1520 LGDRDS
+1520 LGDTVN
-1526 RDSYQQVAA
+1526 RDSYQQVTA
-1535 LAEEQVTGVWG
+1535 LADEQVTGVWSIEG
-1546 VRISGYYM
+1546 PTN
-1554 AYFATESGKLYVAG
+1554 YFATASGKLYAAG
-1568 ANAYNSF
+1568 SETNS
-1575 GPIYK
+1575 
-1580 SDRSLLPELIPL
+1580 SLPVLIPVG
-1592 RLNYPT
+1592 LNYPT
-1598 AAPALRLTDGAVGNL
+1598 TPPALRVTDGVSGNL
-1613 EEAVI
+1613 EEAVT
-1618 GEGTCSGK
+1618 EGGAATGK
-1626 LHEAELRLAFDT
+1626 LHETELRLAFDT
-1638 AIREGSAF
+1638 ALFKGNSFASLVLK
-1646 DSIVLRDSDGNRIG
+1646 DSKGNQLAVTRSLDLNHLVLRRG
-1660 AVRSVDLNCLVVRRS
+1660 

-1693 QNGGGV
+1693 RNGGGV

-1746 ALGHDVVTVSGYPA
+1746 ALGHDVVTFSGYPA

-1765 GWSDWSYCRRCHETL
+1765 GWSDGSYCRRCDKTL
-1780 TQQKRLPATGVH
+1780 TQQERLPATGKH
-1792 TPETVAAK
+1792 TPRTVAAK
-1800 DPTCSAAGFSQYTVC
+1800 AAACSAAGFSQYTVC

-1932 ETIEATGHKWEKL
+1932 ETIEATGHDW
-1945 EREATCTREGYTVEE
+1945 REVSEEPTCTWEGYTGEE

-1998 GSHCGRCDAILTA
+1998 GSHCSRCDAILTA

-2051 PKLTPRKSFQEQ
+2051 PKLTPRESFQEQ

-2069 ADFVKKG
+2069 ADFVEKG

-2187 MDQEDDLLVC
+2187 MDREDDLLVC

-2335 LDTQVEG
+2335 VDTQVEG

-2348 SFTVVPTDVGAAES
+2348 SFTMVPTDVGAAES

-2411 FYRTTGESSWK
+2411 FYRMTGESSWK

-2519 DVNGNGAVDIG
+2519 DVNSNGAVDIG

>member
-1 MHTNHW
+1 MGTQ
-7 ERRGLSLLLSLC
+7 GLSLLLSLC

-100 WFLANL
+100 WFLASL
-106 ADGTLPPQ
+106 ADGTLPSQ

-143 ETDLSAAVNEKYLLD
+143 ETGLSAAVNGKYLLD
-158 RNDMLANQWALY
+158 RNPMLANQWALY

-217 EKETAGDGRDNDG
+217 EKETDGDGRDNDG

-319 TASSIAVQDALTKAY
+319 TASSIAVQDALAKAY

-372 DKNGVESAFSNYDVA
+372 DKDGVESAFSNYDAA

-424 VSGMAALLRSYYT
+424 VSGMATLLRSYYT

-446 IYGQLAATSTQ
+446 IYGQLAVTSTQ

-544 SEAGVACPYVQFS
+544 SEAGLACPYVQFS

-562 WGSSAGVNYG
+562 WGDSAGVNYG

-634 SYTGGGSVLLEV
+634 SYTGSGSVLLEV

-700 YADQYIAALT
+700 YADQYIAGLT

-732 MDQYRVEIT
+732 MGQYRVEIT
-741 RSGGVVQFN
+741 RSGNNSVVRFN

-756 PYVSF
+756 PYVIFTSAV
-761 DSSVGCEFTQ
+761 DCEFTQ
-771 NYESYYYYYRYLSN
+771 NYESYYYCRRYLSN
-785 GKVGTNPSGKGMISG
+785 GKVQTDFYAKGTING
-800 SYAENCAFY
+800 SYVENCAFY
-809 KLNSDNYGYYYVSS
+809 KLNGRSSDYYYVAD
-823 SVGCIFVDCALNLQ
+823 SVGCIFVDCTLDLQ
-837 YSGSRSYEN
+837 YNSCSYEN

-855 WASSSYYRHT
+855 WASNYKGASSYKAISR
-865 SSYEAT
+865 SCI
-871 SGYSSVT
+871 T

-888 RNPENGSTYLW
+888 RNSENGSTYLM
-899 LKGYPSADMMER
+899 LEQDGSLPATMVER

-930 FLKAQDLQGYIGL
+930 FLKAQGLYGDVGL
-943 QYDYTTGEAAWVNGE
+943 QYDYVTGESAWVNGE
-958 ALDES
+958 PLDEN
-963 IAGSFTRKG
+963 IAGNFVRSGR
-972 SYHGY
+972 YH
-977 YYLDQYYANRT
+977 YLDCNWST
-988 YDYFSIIE
+988 GNGHGFSIIE
-996 LPGEIRVEGITLPE
+996 LPGEIRVEEITLPE
-1010 ENVILDLTSGSY
+1010 KEVLLDLSGGSY

-1030 VTAEGLPLQYFSGN
+1030 VTAEGLLRYFSGN
-1044 PNVVT
+1044 PKVVT

-1054 VVTPVGTGECS
+1054 VVTPVGTGECT

-1070 EDMQVSAALTVRVR
+1070 EDMRVSAALTVRVR

-1123 YTSSHPEVAAVD
+1123 YTSSQPEVATVD
-1135 GKGWVTARQ
+1135 GTGRVTARQ
-1144 LGETVITAR
+1144 LGETVITAC

-1167 QTTVRVVIP
+1167 RTTVRVVIP
-1176 AESVQFASAI
+1176 AESVDFQESV
-1186 VFLDRTSERD
+1186 VFLDLSSEQD
-1196 VGALGVT
+1196 VSALGVT
-1203 VRPEDATDQTLIWE
+1203 VSPEDTTNKTLVWE
-1217 SSNPEICRVKDGKL
+1217 SSDPEICRVEDGKL
-1231 VRENEGVATLRAT
+1231 IRENEGVATLRAT
-1244 VEYTTVS
+1244 VEHTSIRAT
-1251 AEVTVCVREDYT
+1251 VTVCVMEDYD
-1263 PSPVVKVLF
+1263 PSPMIKVAYGYSFKMSFRRYYLV
-1272 AEQDPTRGGD
+1272 
-1282 FLALQADGTLWMW
+1282 LQEDGSLWQLDE
-1295 GGGQFSWS
+1295 GSNN
-1303 DAIPKR
+1303 AHK
-1309 LTLTTKE
+1309 LTLKTKE
-1316 GQTIQPVDIVAY
+1316 GQILKPIDVAVSSDKGY
-1328 AQSAVLSRA
+1328 YGNEWNVLEE
-1337 SLDIHVLDVNG
+1337 DG
-1348 DLYSGT
+1348 DLFTASECDYTGFQQTFTGIQRLFVDREGNCNFIIKEDASVWAKGHNYRGVLGVGDSALEISEWT
-1354 LGSTVSLEKQFSG
+1354 LVSL
-1367 IQNLFGSGGNAFIIT
+1367 
-1382 EDGAVWARGRNSY
+1382 
-1395 GSLCVGDTN
+1395 
-1404 RHTSEWLLTTLG
+1404 G
-1416 ERVKDIYAN
+1416 EPVKDIYAGSN
-1425 NIRTFFLTESGD
+1425 ETFFLTESGD

-1442 DYGNEAYTEPHRIA
+1442 KFGSETYTEPYRIA
-1456 QNIDRLQGSY
+1456 QNINRLQGCY
-1466 AIRGTEYLDISA
+1466 AIRGTEYVDTSDSSL
-1478 SGLPV
+1478 LV

-1488 PNETSLSEINMQYYL
+1488 PGEMNLGDIQYYL
-1503 DDGKLYVKGSNR
+1503 EDGKVYIKGKNDYGQLGLGDEKYSYDDYQQVTALADKRISNVWNFRSTTCFATDDGKLYAAGINN
-1515 DGELG
+1515 GHIFG
-1520 LGDRDS
+1520 
-1526 RDSYQQVAA
+1526 QVY
-1535 LAEEQVTGVWG
+1535 E
-1546 VRISGYYM
+1546 
-1554 AYFATESGKLYVAG
+1554 
-1568 ANAYNSF
+1568 
-1575 GPIYK
+1575 
-1580 SDRSLLPELIPL
+1580 SDRSSLPVFVPL
-1592 RLNYPT
+1592 GLSYPSI
-1598 AAPALRLTDGAVGNL
+1598 APALRLTDGAVGNL

-1626 LHEAELRLAFDT
+1626 LHETELRLAFDT
-1638 AIREGSAF
+1638 ALFKGNGFASLVLK
-1646 DSIVLRDSDGNRIG
+1646 DSKGNQLAVTRSLDLNHLVLRRG
-1660 AVRSVDLNCLVVRRS
+1660 

-1693 QNGGGV
+1693 RNGGGV

-1705 VTFTYCGHVFES
+1705 VTFTYCGHVFTS
-1717 VVTQPTCTEAGQVEN
+1717 VVTQPTCTEAGQVKN

-1765 GWSDWSYCRRCHETL
+1765 GWSDGSYCRRCDKTL
-1780 TQQKRLPATGVH
+1780 TQQERLPATGKH
-1792 TPETVAAK
+1792 TPRTVAAK
-1800 DPTCSAAGFSQYTVC
+1800 AAACSAAGLSEDTVC

-1932 ETIEATGHKWEKL
+1932 EAIEATGHDW
-1945 EREATCTREGYTVEE
+1945 REVSEEPTCTREGYTVEE

-2051 PKLTPRKSFQEQ
+2051 PKLTPRESFQEQ

-2069 ADFVKKG
+2069 ADFVEKG

-2139 RINYGEYLTEAPED
+2139 RINYGKYLTEAPED

-2187 MDQEDDLLVC
+2187 MDREDDLLVC
-2197 FGSSY
+2197 SGSSY

-2319 LPEADPTQPGR
+2319 LPEADLTQPGR

-2335 LDTQVEG
+2335 VDTQVEG

>member
-100 WFLANL
+100 WFLASL
-106 ADGTLPPQ
+106 ADGTLPSQ

-128 EYNYIYQSEDQDQYQ
+128 EYNYIYQSEDQYQ
-143 ETDLSAAVNEKYLLD
+143 ETGLSAAANEKYLLD
-158 RNDMLANQWALY
+158 RNPMLANQWALY

-319 TASSIAVQDALTKAY
+319 TASSIAVQDALAKAY

-344 NEGAPNEGLFAVP
+344 NDGAPNEGLFAVP

-532 MSADTVVTVDAL
+532 MSADTVVTVNAL

-625 NALDDKDTA
+625 NALDASDTA
-634 SYTGGGSVLLEV
+634 SYTGSGSVLLEV

-761 DSSVGCEFTQ
+761 DAAVGCEFTQ
-771 NYESYYYYYRYLSN
+771 NYESYYYYYRYLSSGKVESSRTN
-785 GKVGTNPSGKGMISG
+785 GKIFGA
-800 SYAENCAFY
+800 YAENCAFY

-855 WASSSYYRHT
+855 WASNSYYRYT
-865 SSYEAT
+865 SSYEAK
-871 SGYSSVT
+871 SGSGVT
-878 NFAPTVTKTV
+878 NFAPTVTKTA
-888 RNPENGSTYLW
+888 RNPENGSTYLM
-899 LKGYPSADMMER
+899 LEQDGSLPAAMVEQ

-930 FLKAQDLQGYIGL
+930 FLKAQGLYGDVGL
-943 QYDYTTGEAAWVNGE
+943 QYDYVTGESAWVNGE
-958 ALDES
+958 PLDEN
-963 IAGSFTRKG
+963 IAGNFVRSGR
-972 SYHGY
+972 YH
-977 YYLDQYYANRT
+977 YLDCNWST
-988 YDYFSIIE
+988 GNGHGFSIIE
-996 LPGEIRVEGITLPE
+996 LPGEIRVEEITLPE
-1010 ENVILDLTSGSY
+1010 EDVTLDLASGSY
-1022 TILPTVSP
+1022 VLQPSVSP
-1030 VTAEGLPLQYFSGN
+1030 ITAEGLPLRYISGN
-1044 PNVVT
+1044 LNVVT
-1049 VDESG
+1049 VDENG
-1054 VVTPVGTGECS
+1054 VVTPVGTGECT

-1070 EDMQVSAALTVRVR
+1070 EDMRVSAALTVRVR

-1112 LLPADTTKHIT
+1112 LLPADTTKRIT
-1123 YTSSHPEVAAVD
+1123 YTSSDPEVATVD
-1135 GKGWVTARQ
+1135 GTGRVTARQ

-1176 AESVQFASAI
+1176 AESVDFKESV
-1186 VFLDRTSERD
+1186 VFLDLSSDQD
-1196 VGALGVT
+1196 VSALGVT
-1203 VRPEDATDQTLIWE
+1203 VSPENTTDQTLAWE
-1217 SSNPEICRVKDGKL
+1217 SSNPEICRVENGRL
-1231 VRENEGVATLRAT
+1231 IRENEGVATLRAT
-1244 VEYTTVS
+1244 VEHTSIRAT
-1251 AEVTVCVREDYT
+1251 VTVCVMEDYD
-1263 PSPVVKVLF
+1263 PSPMIKVAYGYSLKMSF
-1272 AEQDPTRGGD
+1272 RRYY
-1282 FLALQADGTLWMW
+1282 LVLQEDGSLWQLDE
-1295 GGGQFSWS
+1295 GSNN
-1303 DAIPKR
+1303 AHK
-1309 LTLTTKE
+1309 LTLKTKE
-1316 GQTIQPVDIVAY
+1316 GQILKPIDVA
-1328 AQSAVLSRA
+1328 
-1337 SLDIHVLDVNG
+1337 
-1348 DLYSGT
+1348 
-1354 LGSTVSLEKQFSG
+1354 VSSDKG
-1367 IQNLFGSGGNAFIIT
+1367 
-1382 EDGAVWARGRNSY
+1382 Y
-1395 GSLCVGDTN
+1395 
-1404 RHTSEWLLTTLG
+1404 
-1416 ERVKDIYAN
+1416 
-1425 NIRTFFLTESGD
+1425 
-1437 LYVAG
+1437 
-1442 DYGNEAYTEPHRIA
+1442 YGNEW
-1456 QNIDRLQGSY
+1456 N
-1466 AIRGTEYLDISA
+1466 
-1478 SGLPV
+1478 V
-1483 KTLVN
+1483 
-1488 PNETSLSEINMQYYL
+1488 
-1503 DDGKLYVKGSNR
+1503 
-1515 DGELG
+1515 
-1520 LGDRDS
+1520 
-1526 RDSYQQVAA
+1526 
-1535 LAEEQVTGVWG
+1535 
-1546 VRISGYYM
+1546 
-1554 AYFATESGKLYVAG
+1554 
-1568 ANAYNSF
+1568 
-1575 GPIYK
+1575 
-1580 SDRSLLPELIPL
+1580 
-1592 RLNYPT
+1592 
-1598 AAPALRLTDGAVGNL
+1598 L
-1613 EEAVI
+1613 EE
-1618 GEGTCSGK
+1618 
-1626 LHEAELRLAFDT
+1626 
-1638 AIREGSAF
+1638 
-1646 DSIVLRDSDGNRIG
+1646 DG
-1660 AVRSVDLNCLVVRRS
+1660 DL
-1675 AGLTNG
+1675 
-1681 ETYTLTIPANAV
+1681 
-1693 QNGGGV
+1693 
-1699 GNEALT
+1699 
-1705 VTFTYCGHVFES
+1705 FT
-1717 VVTQPTCTEAGQVEN
+1717 
-1732 TCTVCGAVETETLE
+1732 
-1746 ALGHDVVTVSGYPA
+1746 
-1760 TCMWG
+1760 
-1765 GWSDWSYCRRCHETL
+1765 
-1780 TQQKRLPATGVH
+1780 
-1792 TPETVAAK
+1792 
-1800 DPTCSAAGFSQYTVC
+1800 
-1815 SVCGLVLQVP
+1815 
-1825 EVIPPTG
+1825 
-1832 HNYVNGVCSIC
+1832 
-1843 GAKLPSSIGGG
+1843 
-1854 SGQGCSFTMKVTKAP
+1854 
-1869 SCTEKGELTYTC
+1869 
-1881 TVHDGESFTEEIPA
+1881 
-1895 LEHVKSVTKVAN
+1895 
-1907 DATCTEAGNT
+1907 
-1917 AEITCALCGAILQAS
+1917 AS
-1932 ETIEATGHKWEKL
+1932 ECDYTG
-1945 EREATCTREGYTVEE
+1945 
-1960 CANCYEWQNWTK
+1960 
-1972 TAEALGHDP
+1972 
-1981 VTDEAVAPTHD
+1981 
-1992 DSGLTE
+1992 
-1998 GSHCGRCDAILTA
+1998 
-2011 QTVIPALGH
+2011 
-2020 NYVTE
+2020 
-2025 TVLPTEEA
+2025 
-2033 DGYIRSK
+2033 
-2040 CDCGKESEVIL
+2040 
-2051 PKLTPRKSFQEQ
+2051 FQQ
-2063 TFTDAV
+2063 TFTGIQRL
-2069 ADFVKKG
+2069 FVDSRGRRNFIIKG
-2076 YNTTFWHNAILN
+2076 
-2088 RTVDD
+2088 
-2093 NVEKWLRIM
+2093 
-2102 APSGSGVYGFGGNYW
+2102 G
-2117 GTANETLIGLQIVDY
+2117 
-2132 LDFSSLG
+2132 
-2139 RINYGEYLTEAPED
+2139 
-2153 TFPFVVDAYL
+2153 
-2163 TVGGKTV
+2163 
-2170 ASVGNE
+2170 
-2176 EVTFVVKFNRD
+2176 
-2187 MDQEDDLLVC
+2187 C
-2197 FGSSY
+2197 FG
-2202 PYAEYEIPG
+2202 
-2211 GFTDSRTWQGT
+2211 
-2222 TTLRTI
+2222 
-2228 IENGYQFWSIDGGRS
+2228 
-2243 AADENGGHLKHYKD
+2243 
-2257 WGRFSFKIDTS
+2257 
-2268 SAQAM
+2268 
-2273 IMQGSAEND
+2273 
-2282 GVHLSW
+2282 
-2288 TQDDYS
+2288 
-2294 TLAGYNVYRA
+2294 
-2304 ESETGTPVKLNSSVI
+2304 
-2319 LPEADPTQPGR
+2319 
-2330 TIGSF
+2330 
-2335 LDTQVEG
+2335 
-2342 GKRYYY
+2342 
-2348 SFTVVPTDVGAAES
+2348 
-2362 KPSGQVSVVAKDVQ
+2362 
-2376 APQIIHTPVT
+2376 
-2386 TAVTG
+2386 
-2391 SKLCISATV
+2391 
-2400 TDNVAVTGVTL
+2400 
-2411 FYRTTGESSWK
+2411 
-2422 SLPMTANNSKYSVYL
+2422 
-2437 SAADIT
+2437 
-2443 LAGLEYYI
+2443 
-2451 VATDGVSE
+2451 
-2459 SYAGGRNAE
+2459 
-2468 DPYTVTVQQ
+2468 
-2477 GTSAGALGDVDGD
+2477 LG
-2490 GVITLK
+2490 
-2496 DALLALRA
+2496 
-2504 VAQLGTLTDEQKIRA
+2504 
-2519 DVNGNGAVDIG
+2519 
-2530 DVLRIMQYV
+2530 
-2539 NGSIASISEA
+2539 

>member
-1 MHTNHW
+1 MGTQ
-7 ERRGLSLLLSLC
+7 GLSLLLSLC

-34 GAEEEEALTEPF
+34 GAEEEEALTEPL

-100 WFLANL
+100 WFLASL
-106 ADGTLPPQ
+106 ADGTLPSQ

-143 ETDLSAAVNEKYLLD
+143 ETDLSAAVNGKYLLD
-158 RNDMLANQWALY
+158 RNPMLANQWALY

-319 TASSIAVQDALTKAY
+319 TASSIAVQDALAKAY

-372 DKNGVESAFSNYDVA
+372 DKDGVESAFSNYDAA

-544 SEAGVACPYVQFS
+544 SEAGLACPYVQFS

-562 WGSSAGVNYG
+562 WGDSAGVNYG

-634 SYTGGGSVLLEV
+634 SYTGSGSVLLEV

-700 YADQYIAALT
+700 YADQYIAGLT

-741 RSGGVVQFN
+741 GSGTVQFN
-750 GTKITN
+750 GTEITN
-756 PYVSF
+756 PYVIF
-761 DSSVGCEFTQ
+761 DSAVGCEFAQ
-771 NYESYYYYYRYLSN
+771 NYESYYYYRRYLSN
-785 GKVGTNPSGKGMISG
+785 GRVQTDEYGGGTING

-809 KLNSDNYGYYYVSS
+809 KLNAGNNSSYYDVSN
-823 SVGCIFVDCALNLQ
+823 SVGCVFVDCALNLQ
-837 YSGSRSYEN
+837 NYSRSYEN

-855 WASSSYYRHT
+855 WASGYRYT
-865 SSYEAT
+865 SSYEAKYG
-871 SGYSSVT
+871 SGVT
-878 NFAPTVTKTV
+878 YFNPTVTKTV
-888 RNPENGSTYLW
+888 RNPENGSTYLQ
-899 LKGYPSADMMER
+899 LDADGKLAPALLER
-911 LARTLGGHLACVE
+911 LARTLGGHLTCVE

-930 FLKAQDLQGYIGL
+930 FLKAQGLYGYVGL
-943 QYDYTTGEAAWVNGE
+943 QYDYVTGEAAWVNGE

-963 IAGSFTRKG
+963 ILGSFKRKG
-972 SYHGY
+972 KD
-977 YYLDQYYANRT
+977 YYLGSNFAA
-988 YDYFSIIE
+988 IIE
-996 LPGEIRVEGITLPE
+996 LPGEIRVEEITLPE
-1010 ENVILDLTSGSY
+1010 EDVTLDLASGSY
-1022 TILPTVSP
+1022 VLQPSVSP
-1030 VTAEGLPLQYFSGN
+1030 ITAEGLPLRYFSGN

-1049 VDESG
+1049 VDEAG
-1054 VVTPVGTGECS
+1054 VVTPVGTGECT

-1070 EDMQVSAALTVRVR
+1070 EDMQVSAALTVRVKA
-1084 NEVKGTGLTMPA
+1084 EVKGAGLTMPA

-1107 ELRAT
+1107 ELKAT
-1112 LLPADTTKHIT
+1112 LLPADSTKRIT
-1123 YTSSHPEVAAVD
+1123 YTSSQPEVAAVD
-1135 GKGWVTARQ
+1135 GTGRVTARQ

-1153 IPAKDSADGQEMTA
+1153 IPAKDSATGQEMTA
-1167 QTTVRVVIP
+1167 RTTVRVVIP
-1176 AESVQFASAI
+1176 AESVDFQESV
-1186 VFLDRTSERD
+1186 VFLDLSSEQD
-1196 VGALGVT
+1196 VSALGVT
-1203 VRPEDATDQTLIWE
+1203 VSPEDTTNKTLVWE
-1217 SSNPEICRVKDGKL
+1217 SSDPEICRVEDGKL
-1231 VRENEGVATLRAT
+1231 IREKEGTATLRAT
-1244 VEYTTVS
+1244 VEYTTVR
-1251 AEVTVCVREDYT
+1251 AEVTVCVKEDYT
-1263 PSPVVKVLF
+1263 PSPVVKVL
-1272 AEQDPTRGGD
+1272 RNYI
-1282 FLALQADGTLWMW
+1282 LQEDGSLWYRDSSGILQKVQLTTADGQITR
-1295 GGGQFSWS
+1295 
-1303 DAIPKR
+1303 A
-1309 LTLTTKE
+1309 
-1316 GQTIQPVDIVAY
+1316 VDVVESYGLHI
-1328 AQSAVLSRA
+1328 
-1337 SLDIHVLDVNG
+1337 LDENG
-1348 DLYSGT
+1348 DLYTESKNFMGSILTKRLSGIRRLISNYYYDTFALAEDGTAWAFGNNGNHNSVYWGT
-1354 LGSTVSLEKQFSG
+1354 LG
-1367 IQNLFGSGGNAFIIT
+1367 
-1382 EDGAVWARGRNSY
+1382 
-1395 GSLCVGDTN
+1395 VGDTE
-1404 RHTSEWLLTTLG
+1404 RHTSDWCMVAIG
-1416 ERVKDIYAN
+1416 DRIKDIYGN
-1425 NIRTFFLTESGD
+1425 GDTTRFLTETGD

-1442 DYGNEAYTEPHRIA
+1442 QFDSNGPYAEPKLIL
-1456 QNIDRLQGSY
+1456 QNVDQLQGFM
-1466 AIRGTEYLDISA
+1466 AILKSGTEYVNTYDS
-1478 SGLPV
+1478 SLPV
-1483 KTLVN
+1483 KTLTD
-1488 PNETSLSEINMQYYL
+1488 PRELGWYYIE
-1503 DDGKLYVKGSNR
+1503 DGKVYVKGSNYR
-1515 DGELG
+1515 GQLG
-1520 LGDRDS
+1520 LGDTDD
-1526 RDSYQQVAA
+1526 RDSYQQVTA
-1535 LAEEQVTGVWG
+1535 LADEQVTGVWSIG
-1546 VRISGYYM
+1546 ETS
-1554 AYFATESGKLYVAG
+1554 YFATASGKLYAAG
-1568 ANAYNSF
+1568 SETNS
-1575 GPIYK
+1575 
-1580 SDRSLLPELIPL
+1580 SLPVLIPVG
-1592 RLNYPT
+1592 LNYPT
-1598 AAPALRLTDGAVGNL
+1598 TPPTIRVTDGVSGNL
-1613 EEAVI
+1613 EEAAA
-1618 GEGTCSGK
+1618 EGGAATGK
-1626 LHEAELRLAFDT
+1626 LHETELRLAFDT
-1638 AIREGSAF
+1638 TIFKGDSFASLVLKDSEGNQLAVTRSL
-1646 DSIVLRDSDGNRIG
+1646 DLNHLVLRRG
-1660 AVRSVDLNCLVVRRS
+1660 

-1693 QNGGGV
+1693 RNGGGV

-1705 VTFTYCGHVFES
+1705 VTFTYCGHVFTS

-1746 ALGHDVVTVSGYPA
+1746 ALGHDVVTFSGYPA

-1765 GWSDWSYCRRCHETL
+1765 GWSDGSYCRRCDKTL
-1780 TQQKRLPATGVH
+1780 TQQERLPATGKH
-1792 TPETVAAK
+1792 TPRTVAAK
-1800 DPTCSAAGFSQYTVC
+1800 AAACSAAGLSEYTVC

-1932 ETIEATGHKWEKL
+1932 EAIEATGHDW
-1945 EREATCTREGYTVEE
+1945 REVSEEPTCTREGYTVEE

-2051 PKLTPRKSFQEQ
+2051 PKLTPRESFQEQ

-2069 ADFVKKG
+2069 ADFVEKG

-2139 RINYGEYLTEAPED
+2139 RINYGKYLTEAPED

-2187 MDQEDDLLVC
+2187 MDREDDLLVC

-2335 LDTQVEG
+2335 VDTQVEG

-2519 DVNGNGAVDIG
+2519 DVNSNGAVDIG

>member
-46 DLANPEIFNQEDF
+46 DLANPEIFNQEEF

-100 WFLANL
+100 WFLASL
-106 ADGTLPPQ
+106 ADGTLPSQ

-143 ETDLSAAVNEKYLLD
+143 ETDLSAAVNGKYLLD
-158 RNDMLANQWALY
+158 RNPMLANQWALY

-319 TASSIAVQDALTKAY
+319 TASSIAVQDALAKAY

-344 NEGAPNEGLFAVP
+344 NDGAPNEGLFAVP

-372 DKNGVESAFSNYDVA
+372 DKNGVESAFSNYDAA

-437 DLSMYPTKF
+437 DLGMYPTKF

-613 YIVKVNVSVSAK
+613 YIVRVNVSVSAK

-654 IIDQDMTLTPD
+654 IIKEDMTLTPD

-700 YADQYIAALT
+700 YADQYMAALT

-732 MDQYRVEIT
+732 MGQYQVEIT
-741 RSGGVVQFN
+741 RSGNNSVVRFN

-756 PYVSF
+756 PHVYFTSA
-761 DSSVGCEFTQ
+761 VGCEFTR
-771 NYESYYYYYRYLSN
+771 NYEESYNYYRYLNN
-785 GKVGTNPSGKGMISG
+785 GKVETSTIYGRISG
-800 SYAENCAFY
+800 DYAENCAFY
-809 KLNSDNYGYYYVSS
+809 KLNRDSYSVSIN
-823 SVGCIFVDCALNLQ
+823 VGCIFVDCALNLR
-837 YSGSRSYEN
+837 YISYEN

-930 FLKAQDLQGYIGL
+930 FLKAQGLYGCVGL
-943 QYDYTTGEAAWVNGE
+943 QYDYAAGEAAWVNGE

-963 IAGSFTRKG
+963 ILGDFTRNGK
-972 SYHGY
+972 Y
-977 YYLDQYYANRT
+977 YMLESSSAA
-988 YDYFSIIE
+988 IIE
-996 LPGEIRVEGITLPE
+996 LPGAIRVEGITLPE
-1010 ENVILDLTSGSY
+1010 EDVTLDLASGSY
-1022 TILPTVSP
+1022 VLQPSVSP
-1030 VTAEGLPLQYFSGN
+1030 ITAEGLPLRYISGN
-1044 PNVVT
+1044 LNVVT
-1049 VDESG
+1049 VDENG
-1054 VVTPVGTGECS
+1054 VVTPVGTGECT

-1070 EDMQVSAALTVRVR
+1070 EDLQVYAALTVRVR
-1084 NEVKGTGLTMPA
+1084 NEVKGAGLTMPA
-1096 ELVQLAVGESR
+1096 DLVQLAVGESR
-1107 ELRAT
+1107 ELKAT

-1123 YTSSHPEVAAVD
+1123 YTSSQPEVAAVD
-1135 GKGWVTARQ
+1135 GKGRVTARQ

-1167 QTTVRVVIP
+1167 RTTVRVVIP
-1176 AESVQFASAI
+1176 AESVDFQESVA
-1186 VFLDRTSERD
+1186 FLDLSSEQD
-1196 VGALGVT
+1196 VSALGVT
-1203 VRPEDATDQTLIWE
+1203 VSPEDTTNKTLVWE
-1217 SSNPEICRVKDGKL
+1217 SSDPEICRVENGML
-1231 VRENEGVATLRAT
+1231 IRENEGVATLRAT
-1244 VEYTTVS
+1244 VEHTSVQAT
-1251 AEVTVCVREDYT
+1251 VTVCVEDGYT
-1263 PSPVVKVLF
+1263 PSPVVKVVYY
-1272 AEQDPTRGGD
+1272 AYDSGEH
-1282 FLALQADGTLWMW
+1282 LALQENGSLWLWDGRTAMPQKVVL
-1295 GGGQFSWS
+1295 S
-1303 DAIPKR
+1303 
-1309 LTLTTKE
+1309 TTD
-1316 GQTIQPVDIVAY
+1316 GQTVRPVDVATSFSMSTNDSGY
-1328 AQSAVLSRA
+1328 L
-1337 SLDIHVLDVNG
+1337 HVLDESG
-1348 DLYSGT
+1348 DLYSGKLVVRPT
-1354 LGSTVSLEKQFSG
+1354 LSKVLSG
-1367 IQNLFGSGGNAFIIT
+1367 VRRLISDYKRDVFALT
-1382 EDGAVWARGRNSY
+1382 EDGAAWAAGVNGTQNEDY
-1395 GSLCVGDTN
+1395 NGTLGIGDTK
-1404 RHTSEWLLTTLG
+1404 RHTSDWCMVAIG
-1416 ERVKDIYAN
+1416 DRIKDIYGN
-1425 NIRTFFLTESGD
+1425 GDTTRFLTETGD

-1442 DYGNEAYTEPHRIA
+1442 QFDNNGPYAEPKLIL
-1456 QNIDRLQGSY
+1456 QNVDHLQGFM
-1466 AIRGTEYLDISA
+1466 AILKSGTEYVDTSD
-1478 SGLPV
+1478 SSLPV
-1483 KTLVN
+1483 KTLTD
-1488 PNETSLSEINMQYYL
+1488 PRELGWYYIE
-1503 DDGKLYVKGSNR
+1503 DGKVYVKGSNYQ
-1515 DGELG
+1515 GQLG
-1520 LGDRDS
+1520 LGDTDD
-1526 RDSYQQVAA
+1526 RDSYQQVTA
-1535 LAEEQVTGVWG
+1535 LADEQVTGVWSIG
-1546 VRISGYYM
+1546 ETS
-1554 AYFATESGKLYVAG
+1554 YFATASGKLHAAG
-1568 ANAYNSF
+1568 YEVNS
-1575 GPIYK
+1575 
-1580 SDRSLLPELIPL
+1580 SLPVLIPL
-1592 RLNYPT
+1592 GLNYPT
-1598 AAPALRLTDGAVGNL
+1598 TPPTIRVTDGVSGNL
-1613 EEAVI
+1613 EEAAA
-1618 GEGTCSGK
+1618 EGGAATGK
-1626 LHEAELRLAFDT
+1626 LHETELRLAFDT
-1638 AIREGSAF
+1638 ALFKGNGFASLVLK
-1646 DSIVLRDSDGNRIG
+1646 DSKGNQLAVTRSLDLNHLVLRRG
-1660 AVRSVDLNCLVVRRS
+1660 

-1693 QNGGGV
+1693 RNGGGV

-1705 VTFTYCGHVFES
+1705 VTFTYCGHVFTS

-1746 ALGHDVVTVSGYPA
+1746 ALGHDVVTFSGYPA

-1765 GWSDWSYCRRCHETL
+1765 GWSDGSYCRRCDKTL
-1780 TQQKRLPATGVH
+1780 TQQERLPATGKH
-1792 TPETVAAK
+1792 TPRTVAAK

-1815 SVCGLVLQVP
+1815 SVCGLVLQAP
-1825 EVIPPTG
+1825 EVIPPIG

-1932 ETIEATGHKWEKL
+1932 ETIEATGHDW
-1945 EREATCTREGYTVEE
+1945 REVSEEPTCTWEGYTGER

-1998 GSHCGRCDAILTA
+1998 GSHCSRCDAILTA

-2051 PKLTPRKSFQEQ
+2051 PKLTPRESFQEQ

-2069 ADFVKKG
+2069 ADFVEKG

-2139 RINYGEYLTEAPED
+2139 RINYGKYLTEAPED

-2187 MDQEDDLLVC
+2187 MDREDDLLVC

-2335 LDTQVEG
+2335 VDTQVEG

>member
-34 GAEEEEALTEPF
+34 GAEEEETLTEPF

-100 WFLANL
+100 WFLASL

-143 ETDLSAAVNEKYLLD
+143 ETDLSTAVNEKYLLD

-184 GKHPGGDASI
+184 GKHPGGDPSI

-319 TASSIAVQDALTKAY
+319 TASSIAVQDALAKAY

-344 NEGAPNEGLFAVP
+344 NDGAPNEGLFAVP

-372 DKNGVESAFSNYDVA
+372 DKNGVESAFSNYDAA

-437 DLSMYPTKF
+437 DLGMYPTKF

-457 SARCCD
+457 SAQCCD

-544 SEAGVACPYVQFS
+544 SEAGLACPYVQFS

-562 WGSSAGVNYG
+562 WGDSAGVNYG

-625 NALDDKDTA
+625 NALDASDTA
-634 SYTGGGSVLLEV
+634 SYTGSGSVLLEV

-654 IIDQDMTLTPD
+654 IIEEDMTLTPD

-700 YADQYIAALT
+700 YADQYMAALT

-732 MDQYRVEIT
+732 MDRYRVEIT
-741 RSGGVVQFN
+741 RYGGVVQFN

-761 DSSVGCEFTQ
+761 DAAVGCEFRQ
-771 NYESYYYYYRYLSN
+771 NYESYYYYYRYLSS
-785 GKVGTNPSGKGMISG
+785 GKVVTSHYGYGKIFGG
-800 SYAENCAFY
+800 YAENCAFY
-809 KLNSDNYGYYYVSS
+809 KLNDGNSDSYCVAD

-837 YSGSRSYEN
+837 YSSRSYEN

-855 WASSSYYRHT
+855 WTSGSKYT
-865 SSYEAT
+865 SSYTAI
-871 SGYSSVT
+871 SGSGVT
-878 NFAPTVTKTV
+878 NFAPTVTKNI

-899 LKGYPSADMMER
+899 LKGYPPADMVER

-930 FLKAQDLQGYIGL
+930 FLKAQGLYGYVGL
-943 QYDYTTGEAAWVNGE
+943 QYDYAAGEAVWVNGE

-963 IAGSFTRKG
+963 ILGDFTRSG
-972 SYHGY
+972 RYYVLRSY
-977 YYLDQYYANRT
+977 
-988 YDYFSIIE
+988 YDAAIIE
-996 LPGEIRVEGITLPE
+996 LPGAIWVEKITLPE
-1010 ENVILDLTSGSY
+1010 EEVLLDLAGDSY
-1022 TILPTVSP
+1022 VLQPSISP
-1030 VTAEGLPLQYFSGN
+1030 ITAEGLPLRYISGN
-1044 PNVVT
+1044 PKVVT
-1049 VDESG
+1049 VDENG
-1054 VVTPVGTGECS
+1054 VMTPVGTGECT
-1065 VYVFS
+1065 VYIFS
-1070 EDMQVSAALTVRVR
+1070 EDMQVSATLTVRVR

-1107 ELRAT
+1107 ELKAT
-1112 LLPADTTKHIT
+1112 LLPADTTKRIT
-1123 YTSSHPEVAAVD
+1123 YSSSQPEVAAVD
-1135 GKGWVTARQ
+1135 GKGRVTARQ
-1144 LGETVITAR
+1144 LGETVITAS

-1167 QTTVRVVIP
+1167 RTTVRVVIP
-1176 AESVQFASAI
+1176 AESVSFQESV
-1186 VFLDRTSERD
+1186 VFLDLSSELD
-1196 VGALGVT
+1196 ESALGVT
-1203 VRPEDATDQTLIWE
+1203 VSPEDTTNKTLVWE
-1217 SSNPEICRVKDGKL
+1217 SSNPEICRVEDGKL
-1231 VRENEGVATLRAT
+1231 IRENEGVATLRAT
-1244 VEYTTVS
+1244 VEHTSVQAT
-1251 AEVTVCVREDYT
+1251 VTVCVEEGYT
-1263 PSPVVKVLF
+1263 PSPVVKVVYYKNDSK
-1272 AEQDPTRGGD
+1272 EY
-1282 FLALQADGTLWMW
+1282 LALQENGSLWLWDGRTAMPQKVVL
-1295 GGGQFSWS
+1295 S
-1303 DAIPKR
+1303 
-1309 LTLTTKE
+1309 TTD
-1316 GQTIQPVDIVAY
+1316 GQTVCPVDVA
-1328 AQSAVLSRA
+1328 V
-1337 SLDIHVLDVNG
+1337 SLRGSTNDSGYLYVLDESG
-1348 DLYSGT
+1348 DLYSGR
-1354 LGSTVSLEKQFSG
+1354 LVVHPSLSKELSGVRRLFSDSAEG
-1367 IQNLFGSGGNAFIIT
+1367 VNAFVLM
-1382 EDGAVWARGRNSY
+1382 EDGTVQTRGYSALGTGTGGSRNSW
-1395 GSLCVGDTN
+1395 SKVA
-1404 RHTSEWLLTTLG
+1404 LG
-1416 ERVKDIYAN
+1416 ERVKEICPGDRDTAY
-1425 NIRTFFLTESGD
+1425 FLTEDGD

-1442 DYGNEAYTEPHRIA
+1442 RFGTKTYTTPELIL
-1456 QNIDRLQGSY
+1456 QSINRLQGYY
-1466 AIRGTEYLDISA
+1466 AIRGTEYVDITDS
-1478 SGLPV
+1478 SLPV

-1488 PNETSLSEINMQYYL
+1488 ASETDLGEIQYYL
-1503 DDGKLYVKGSNR
+1503 EDGKVYVKGNNDYGQLGLGDTTRRSDYQQVTALANEGISHVWVRGTSFDGYTTYFATEDGKLYAAGSNYSNA
-1515 DGELG
+1515 LG
-1520 LGDRDS
+1520 PNGADS
-1526 RDSYQQVAA
+1526 
-1535 LAEEQVTGVWG
+1535 
-1546 VRISGYYM
+1546 
-1554 AYFATESGKLYVAG
+1554 
-1568 ANAYNSF
+1568 
-1575 GPIYK
+1575 
-1580 SDRSLLPELIPL
+1580 SLPVLIPL
-1592 RLNYPT
+1592 GLSYPT
-1598 AAPALRLTDGAVGNL
+1598 TPPTLRVTEGVSGTLHDITT
-1613 EEAVI
+1613 
-1618 GEGTCSGK
+1618 GESSFTGVLNES
-1626 LHEAELRLAFDT
+1626 ELRLDFDT
-1638 AIREGSAF
+1638 TLLKGTYLSAITLK
-1646 DSIVLRDSDGNRIG
+1646 DSKGDLVGITRG
-1660 AVRSVDLNCLVVRRS
+1660 VDLNYLIIRRS
-1675 AGLTNG
+1675 AGSLTNG
-1681 ETYTLTIPANAV
+1681 ETYTLTIPADAV
-1693 QNGGGV
+1693 RNEINTS
-1699 GNEALT
+1699 NEALT

-1717 VVTQPTCTEAGQVEN
+1717 VVTQPTCTEAGQVKN

-1746 ALGHDVVTVSGYPA
+1746 ALGHDEVTVSGYPA
-1760 TCMWG
+1760 NCMWG
-1765 GWSDWSYCRRCHETL
+1765 GWSDGSYCRRCDKTL
-1780 TQQKRLPATGVH
+1780 TQQERLPATGEH
-1792 TPETVAAK
+1792 TPRTVAAK
-1800 DPTCSAAGFSQYTVC
+1800 AAACSAAGLSEYTVC

-1895 LEHVKSVTKVAN
+1895 LEHVRSVTKVAN
-1907 DATCTEAGNT
+1907 AATCTEAGNT
-1917 AEITCALCGAILQAS
+1917 AEITCALCKAILQAS

-1960 CANCYEWQNWTK
+1960 CANCYEWQNRTK
-1972 TAEALGHDP
+1972 TADALGHDP

-2051 PKLTPRKSFQEQ
+2051 PKLTPRESFQEQ

-2069 ADFVKKG
+2069 ADFVAKG

-2187 MDQEDDLLVC
+2187 MDREDKLLVC

-2319 LPEADPTQPGR
+2319 LPEADPTQAGR

-2335 LDTQVEG
+2335 IDTQVEG

>member
-100 WFLANL
+100 WFLASL
-106 ADGTLPPQ
+106 ADGTLPSQ

-158 RNDMLANQWALY
+158 RNPMLANQWALY

-184 GKHPGGDASI
+184 GKHPGGDPSI

-319 TASSIAVQDALTKAY
+319 TASSIAVQDALAKAY

-446 IYGQLAATSTQ
+446 IYGQLAATSAQ

-544 SEAGVACPYVQFS
+544 SEAGLACPYVQFS

-613 YIVKVNVSVSAK
+613 YIVRVNVSVSAK
-625 NALDDKDTA
+625 NALDESDTA
-634 SYTGGGSVLLEV
+634 SYTGSGSVLLEV

-732 MDQYRVEIT
+732 MDHYRVEIT
-741 RSGGVVQFN
+741 RSGNNSVVRLN

-756 PYVSF
+756 PYVIFTSA
-761 DSSVGCEFTQ
+761 VGCEFTQ
-771 NYESYYYYYRYLSN
+771 NYESYYYYYRYLSG
-785 GKVGTNPSGKGMISG
+785 GKVESSRTNGEIFGA
-800 SYAENCAFY
+800 YAENCAFY
-809 KLNSDNYGYYYVSS
+809 KLNGDSYSASDN
-823 SVGCIFVDCALNLQ
+823 VGCIFVDCALQ
-837 YSGSRSYEN
+837 YPSDSVCYEN

-855 WASSSYYRHT
+855 WASSYKKT
-865 SSYEAT
+865 SSYEANSF
-871 SGYSSVT
+871 SGLTES
-878 NFAPTVTKTV
+878 PTVTKTV
-888 RNPENGSTYLW
+888 RNPENGSTYLQ
-899 LKGYPSADMMER
+899 LSRAYSLAATLEH

-930 FLKAQDLQGYIGL
+930 FLKAQGLYGYVGL

-963 IAGSFTRKG
+963 ILGSFKRKG
-972 SYHGY
+972 KD
-977 YYLDQYYANRT
+977 YYLGSNFAA
-988 YDYFSIIE
+988 IIE
-996 LPGEIRVEGITLPE
+996 LPGEIRVEEITLPE
-1010 ENVILDLTSGSY
+1010 EDVTLDLASGSY
-1022 TILPTVSP
+1022 VLQPSVSP
-1030 VTAEGLPLQYFSGN
+1030 ITAEGLPLRYFSGN

-1049 VDESG
+1049 VDEAG
-1054 VVTPVGTGECS
+1054 VVTPVGTGECT

-1070 EDMQVSAALTVRVR
+1070 EDLQVSAALTVRVQ

-1107 ELRAT
+1107 ELKAT
-1112 LLPADTTKHIT
+1112 LLPADSTKHIT
-1123 YTSSHPEVAAVD
+1123 YTSSDPEVAAVD
-1135 GKGWVTARQ
+1135 GNGRVTARQ
-1144 LGETVITAR
+1144 QGETVITAR
-1153 IPAKDSADGQEMTA
+1153 IPAKDSATGQEMTA

-1176 AESVQFASAI
+1176 AESVDFKESV
-1186 VFLDRTSERD
+1186 VFLDLSSEQD

-1203 VRPEDATDQTLIWE
+1203 VSPEDTTDQTLIWE
-1217 SSNPEICRVKDGKL
+1217 SSNPEICRVEEGKL
-1231 VRENEGVATLRAT
+1231 IRENEGVATLRAT
-1244 VEYTTVS
+1244 VEHTSVQAT
-1251 AEVTVCVREDYT
+1251 VTVCVEDGYT
-1263 PSPVVKVLF
+1263 PSPVVKVVYY
-1272 AEQDPTRGGD
+1272 AYDSGEH
-1282 FLALQADGTLWMW
+1282 LALQENGSLWLWDDRTAMP
-1295 GGGQFSWS
+1295 QKVVLS
-1303 DAIPKR
+1303 
-1309 LTLTTKE
+1309 TTD
-1316 GQTIQPVDIVAY
+1316 GQTVRPVDVATSFSMSTNDSGY
-1328 AQSAVLSRA
+1328 L
-1337 SLDIHVLDVNG
+1337 HVLDESG
-1348 DLYSGT
+1348 DLYSGKLVVRPT
-1354 LGSTVSLEKQFSG
+1354 LSKVLSG
-1367 IQNLFGSGGNAFIIT
+1367 VRRLISDYKRDVFALT
-1382 EDGAVWARGRNSY
+1382 EDGAAWAAGVNGTQNEDY
-1395 GSLCVGDTN
+1395 NGTLGIGDTK
-1404 RHTSEWLLTTLG
+1404 RHISDWHMVAIG
-1416 ERVKDIYAN
+1416 DRIKDIYGDGYTT
-1425 NIRTFFLTESGD
+1425 RFLTETGD

-1442 DYGNEAYTEPHRIA
+1442 QFDSNGPYAEPKLIL
-1456 QNIDRLQGSY
+1456 QNVDHLQGFM
-1466 AIRGTEYLDISA
+1466 AILKSGTEYVDTKDS
-1478 SGLPV
+1478 SLPV
-1483 KTLVN
+1483 KTLTD
-1488 PNETSLSEINMQYYL
+1488 PRELGWYYIE
-1503 DDGKLYVKGSNR
+1503 DGRVYVKGSNYR
-1515 DGELG
+1515 GQLG
-1520 LGDRDS
+1520 LGDTDA
-1526 RDSYQQVAA
+1526 RDSYQQVTA
-1535 LAEEQVTGVWG
+1535 LADEQVTGVWSIG
-1546 VRISGYYM
+1546 ETS
-1554 AYFATESGKLYVAG
+1554 YFATASGKLYAAG
-1568 ANAYNSF
+1568 YEVNS
-1575 GPIYK
+1575 
-1580 SDRSLLPELIPL
+1580 SLPVLIPL
-1592 RLNYPT
+1592 GLNYPT
-1598 AAPALRLTDGAVGNL
+1598 TPPAIRVTDGVSGNL
-1613 EEAVI
+1613 EEAAA
-1618 GEGTCSGK
+1618 EGGAVTGK
-1626 LHEAELRLAFDT
+1626 LHETELRLAFDT
-1638 AIREGSAF
+1638 TLFKGNSFASLVLK
-1646 DSIVLRDSDGNRIG
+1646 DSKGNQLAVTRSLDLNHLVLRRG
-1660 AVRSVDLNCLVVRRS
+1660 

-1693 QNGGGV
+1693 RNGGGV

-1705 VTFTYCGHVFES
+1705 VTFTYCGHVFKS

-1732 TCTVCGAVETETLE
+1732 TCTVCGAVETEPLE
-1746 ALGHDVVTVSGYPA
+1746 ALGHDVVTFSGYPA

-1765 GWSDWSYCRRCHETL
+1765 GWSDGSYCRRCDKTL
-1780 TQQKRLPATGVH
+1780 TQQERLPATGEH
-1792 TPETVAAK
+1792 TPRTVAAK
-1800 DPTCSAAGFSQYTVC
+1800 AAACSAAGLSEYTVC
-1815 SVCGLVLQVP
+1815 SVCGLVLQAP
-1825 EVIPPTG
+1825 EVIPPIG

-1843 GAKLPSSIGGG
+1843 GAKLPGSIGGG

-1895 LEHVKSVTKVAN
+1895 LEHIKSVTKVAN

-1917 AEITCALCGAILQAS
+1917 AEITCALCKAILQAS
-1932 ETIEATGHKWEKL
+1932 ETIEATGHDW
-1945 EREATCTREGYTVEE
+1945 REVSEEPTCTREGYTVEE

-1972 TAEALGHDP
+1972 TADALGHDP

-2051 PKLTPRKSFQEQ
+2051 PKLTPRESFQEK

-2187 MDQEDDLLVC
+2187 MDREDNLLVC

-2319 LPEADPTQPGR
+2319 LPEADLTQPGR

-2335 LDTQVEG
+2335 VDTQVEG

-2451 VATDGVSE
+2451 MATDGVSE

-2477 GTSAGALGDVDGD
+2477 GTSAGAPGDVDGD

-2504 VAQLGTLTDEQKIRA
+2504 VAQMGTLTDEQKIRA

-2530 DVLRIMQYV
+2530 DVLRIMRYV

>member
-1 MHTNHW
+1 MGTQ
-7 ERRGLSLLLSLC
+7 GLSLLLSLC

-34 GAEEEEALTEPF
+34 GAEEEEALTEPL

-100 WFLANL
+100 WFLASL
-106 ADGTLPPQ
+106 ADGTLPSQ

-143 ETDLSAAVNEKYLLD
+143 ETDLSAAVNGKYLLD
-158 RNDMLANQWALY
+158 RNPMLANQWALY

-319 TASSIAVQDALTKAY
+319 TASSIAVQDALAKAY

-372 DKNGVESAFSNYDVA
+372 DKDGVESAFSNYDAA

-544 SEAGVACPYVQFS
+544 SEAGLACPYVQFS

-562 WGSSAGVNYG
+562 WGDSAGVNYG

-634 SYTGGGSVLLEV
+634 SYTGSGSVLLEV

-700 YADQYIAALT
+700 YADQYIAGLT

-741 RSGGVVQFN
+741 GSGTVQFN
-750 GTKITN
+750 GTEITN
-756 PYVSF
+756 PYVIF
-761 DSSVGCEFTQ
+761 DSAVGCEFAQ
-771 NYESYYYYYRYLSN
+771 NYESYYYYRRYLSN
-785 GKVGTNPSGKGMISG
+785 GRVQTDEYGGGTING

-809 KLNSDNYGYYYVSS
+809 KLNAGNNSSYYDVSN
-823 SVGCIFVDCALNLQ
+823 SVGCVFVDCALNLQ
-837 YSGSRSYEN
+837 NYSRSYEN

-855 WASSSYYRHT
+855 WASGYRYT
-865 SSYEAT
+865 SSYEAKYG
-871 SGYSSVT
+871 SGVT
-878 NFAPTVTKTV
+878 YFNPTVTKTV
-888 RNPENGSTYLW
+888 RNHENGSTYLQ
-899 LKGYPSADMMER
+899 LDADGKLAPALLER
-911 LARTLGGHLACVE
+911 LARTLGGHLTCVE

-930 FLKAQDLQGYIGL
+930 FLKAQGLYGYVGL
-943 QYDYTTGEAAWVNGE
+943 QYDYVTGEAAWVNGE

-963 IAGSFTRKG
+963 ILGSFKRKG
-972 SYHGY
+972 KD
-977 YYLDQYYANRT
+977 YYLGSNFAA
-988 YDYFSIIE
+988 IIE
-996 LPGEIRVEGITLPE
+996 LPGEIRVEEITLPE
-1010 ENVILDLTSGSY
+1010 EDVTLDLASGSY
-1022 TILPTVSP
+1022 VLQPSVSP
-1030 VTAEGLPLQYFSGN
+1030 ITAEGLPLRYFSGN

-1049 VDESG
+1049 VDEAG
-1054 VVTPVGTGECS
+1054 VVTPVGTGECT

-1070 EDMQVSAALTVRVR
+1070 EDMQVSAALTVRVKA
-1084 NEVKGTGLTMPA
+1084 EVKGAGLTMPA

-1107 ELRAT
+1107 ELKAT
-1112 LLPADTTKHIT
+1112 LLPADSTKRIT
-1123 YTSSHPEVAAVD
+1123 YTSSQPEVAAVD
-1135 GKGWVTARQ
+1135 GTGRVTARQ

-1153 IPAKDSADGQEMTA
+1153 IPAKDSATGQEMTA
-1167 QTTVRVVIP
+1167 RTTVRVVIP
-1176 AESVQFASAI
+1176 AESVDFQESV
-1186 VFLDRTSERD
+1186 VFLDLSSEQD
-1196 VGALGVT
+1196 VSALGVT
-1203 VRPEDATDQTLIWE
+1203 VSPEDTTNKTLVWE
-1217 SSNPEICRVKDGKL
+1217 SSDPEICRVEDGKL
-1231 VRENEGVATLRAT
+1231 IREKEGTATLRAT
-1244 VEYTTVS
+1244 VEYTTVR
-1251 AEVTVCVREDYT
+1251 AEVTVCVKEDYT
-1263 PSPVVKVLF
+1263 PSPVVKVL
-1272 AEQDPTRGGD
+1272 RNYI
-1282 FLALQADGTLWMW
+1282 LQEDGSLWYRDSSGILQKVQLTTADGQITR
-1295 GGGQFSWS
+1295 
-1303 DAIPKR
+1303 A
-1309 LTLTTKE
+1309 
-1316 GQTIQPVDIVAY
+1316 VDVVESYGLHI
-1328 AQSAVLSRA
+1328 
-1337 SLDIHVLDVNG
+1337 LDENG
-1348 DLYSGT
+1348 DLYTESKNFMGSILTKRLSGIRRLISNYYYDTFALAEDGTAWAFGNNGNHNSVYWGT
-1354 LGSTVSLEKQFSG
+1354 LG
-1367 IQNLFGSGGNAFIIT
+1367 
-1382 EDGAVWARGRNSY
+1382 
-1395 GSLCVGDTN
+1395 VGDTE
-1404 RHTSEWLLTTLG
+1404 RHTSDWCMVAIG
-1416 ERVKDIYAN
+1416 DRIKDIYGN
-1425 NIRTFFLTESGD
+1425 GDTTRFLTETGD

-1442 DYGNEAYTEPHRIA
+1442 QFDSNGPYAEPKLIL
-1456 QNIDRLQGSY
+1456 QNVDQLQGFM
-1466 AIRGTEYLDISA
+1466 AILKSGTEYVNTYDS
-1478 SGLPV
+1478 SLPV
-1483 KTLVN
+1483 KTLTD
-1488 PNETSLSEINMQYYL
+1488 PRELGWYYIE
-1503 DDGKLYVKGSNR
+1503 DGKVYVKGSNYR
-1515 DGELG
+1515 GQLG
-1520 LGDRDS
+1520 LGDTDD
-1526 RDSYQQVAA
+1526 RDSYQQVTA
-1535 LAEEQVTGVWG
+1535 LADEQVTGVWSIG
-1546 VRISGYYM
+1546 ETS
-1554 AYFATESGKLYVAG
+1554 YFATASGKLYAAG
-1568 ANAYNSF
+1568 SETNS
-1575 GPIYK
+1575 
-1580 SDRSLLPELIPL
+1580 SLPVLIPVG
-1592 RLNYPT
+1592 LNYPT
-1598 AAPALRLTDGAVGNL
+1598 TPPTIRVTDGVSGNL
-1613 EEAVI
+1613 EEAAA
-1618 GEGTCSGK
+1618 EGGAATGK
-1626 LHEAELRLAFDT
+1626 LHETELRLAFDT
-1638 AIREGSAF
+1638 TIFKGDSFASLVLKDSEGNQLAVTRSL
-1646 DSIVLRDSDGNRIG
+1646 DLNHLVLRRG
-1660 AVRSVDLNCLVVRRS
+1660 

-1693 QNGGGV
+1693 RNGGGV

-1705 VTFTYCGHVFES
+1705 VTFTYCGHVFTS

-1746 ALGHDVVTVSGYPA
+1746 ALGHDVVTFSGYPA

-1765 GWSDWSYCRRCHETL
+1765 GWSDGSYCRRCDKTL
-1780 TQQKRLPATGVH
+1780 TQQERLPATGKH
-1792 TPETVAAK
+1792 TPRTVAAK
-1800 DPTCSAAGFSQYTVC
+1800 AAACSAAGLSEYTVC

-1932 ETIEATGHKWEKL
+1932 EAIEATGHDW
-1945 EREATCTREGYTVEE
+1945 REVSEEPTCTREGYTVEE

-2051 PKLTPRKSFQEQ
+2051 PKLTPRESFQEQ

-2069 ADFVKKG
+2069 ADFVEKG

-2139 RINYGEYLTEAPED
+2139 RINYGKYLTEAPED

-2187 MDQEDDLLVC
+2187 MDREDDLLVC

-2335 LDTQVEG
+2335 VDTQVEG

-2519 DVNGNGAVDIG
+2519 DVNSNGAVDIG

>member
-1 MHTNHW
+1 MGTQ
-7 ERRGLSLLLSLC
+7 GLSLLLSLC

-100 WFLANL
+100 WFLASL
-106 ADGTLPPQ
+106 ADGTLPSQ

-143 ETDLSAAVNEKYLLD
+143 ETDLSAAVNGKYLLD
-158 RNDMLANQWALY
+158 RNPMLANQWALY

-319 TASSIAVQDALTKAY
+319 TASSIAVQDALAKAY

-344 NEGAPNEGLFAVP
+344 NDGAPNEGLFAVP

-372 DKNGVESAFSNYDVA
+372 DKDGVESAFSNYDAA

-410 RYATWSGTSMAAPL
+410 RYATWSGSSMAAPL

-562 WGSSAGVNYG
+562 WGDSAGVNYG

-613 YIVKVNVSVSAK
+613 YIVRVNVSVSAK
-625 NALDDKDTA
+625 NALDEKDTA

-732 MDQYRVEIT
+732 MDSYRVEIAK
-741 RSGGVVQFN
+741 SGTDSVVRLN

-761 DSSVGCEFTQ
+761 DAAVGCEFRQ
-771 NYESYYYYYRYLSN
+771 NYESYYYYYRYLSG
-785 GKVGTNPSGKGMISG
+785 GKVESSRTNGEIFGA
-800 SYAENCAFY
+800 YAENCAFY
-809 KLNSDNYGYYYVSS
+809 KLNGDSYSASNN
-823 SVGCIFVDCALNLQ
+823 VGCIFVDCALQ
-837 YSGSRSYEN
+837 YPSDSVCYEN

-855 WASSSYYRHT
+855 WASSYKKT
-865 SSYEAT
+865 SSYEANSF
-871 SGYSSVT
+871 SGLTES
-878 NFAPTVTKTV
+878 PTVTKTV
-888 RNPENGSTYLW
+888 RNPENGSTYLQ
-899 LKGYPSADMMER
+899 LSRAYS
-911 LARTLGGHLACVE
+911 LAATLEHLTRTLGGHLACVE

-930 FLKAQDLQGYIGL
+930 FLKAQGLYGYVGL

-963 IAGSFTRKG
+963 ILGSFKRKG
-972 SYHGY
+972 KD
-977 YYLDQYYANRT
+977 YYLGSNFAA
-988 YDYFSIIE
+988 IIE
-996 LPGEIRVEGITLPE
+996 LPGEIRVEEITLPE
-1010 ENVILDLTSGSY
+1010 EDVTLDLASGSY
-1022 TILPTVSP
+1022 VLQPSVSP
-1030 VTAEGLPLQYFSGN
+1030 ITAEGLPLRYISGN
-1044 PNVVT
+1044 LNVVT
-1049 VDESG
+1049 VDENG
-1054 VVTPVGTGECS
+1054 VVTPVGTGECT

-1070 EDMQVSAALTVRVR
+1070 EDLQVYAALTVRVR
-1084 NEVKGTGLTMPA
+1084 NEVKGAGLTMPA
-1096 ELVQLAVGESR
+1096 DLVQLAVGESR
-1107 ELRAT
+1107 ELKAT

-1123 YTSSHPEVAAVD
+1123 YTSSQPEVAAVD
-1135 GKGWVTARQ
+1135 GKGRVTARQ

-1167 QTTVRVVIP
+1167 RTTVRVVIP
-1176 AESVQFASAI
+1176 AESVDFQESVA
-1186 VFLDRTSERD
+1186 FLDLSSEQD
-1196 VGALGVT
+1196 VSALGVT
-1203 VRPEDATDQTLIWE
+1203 VSPEDTTNKTLVWE
-1217 SSNPEICRVKDGKL
+1217 SSDPEICRVENGML
-1231 VRENEGVATLRAT
+1231 IRENEGVATLRAT
-1244 VEYTTVS
+1244 VEHTSVQAT
-1251 AEVTVCVREDYT
+1251 VTVCVEDGYT
-1263 PSPVVKVLF
+1263 PSPVVKVVYY
-1272 AEQDPTRGGD
+1272 AYDSGEH
-1282 FLALQADGTLWMW
+1282 LALQENGSLWLWDGRTAMPQKVVL
-1295 GGGQFSWS
+1295 S
-1303 DAIPKR
+1303 
-1309 LTLTTKE
+1309 TTD
-1316 GQTIQPVDIVAY
+1316 GQTVRPVDVATSFSMSTNDSGY
-1328 AQSAVLSRA
+1328 L
-1337 SLDIHVLDVNG
+1337 HVLDESG
-1348 DLYSGT
+1348 DLYSGKLVVRPT
-1354 LGSTVSLEKQFSG
+1354 LSKVLSG
-1367 IQNLFGSGGNAFIIT
+1367 VRRLISDYKRDVFALT
-1382 EDGAVWARGRNSY
+1382 EDGAAWAAGVNGTQNEDY
-1395 GSLCVGDTN
+1395 NGTLGIGDTK
-1404 RHTSEWLLTTLG
+1404 RHTSDWCMVAIG
-1416 ERVKDIYAN
+1416 DRIKDIYGN
-1425 NIRTFFLTESGD
+1425 GDTTRFLTETGD

-1442 DYGNEAYTEPHRIA
+1442 QFDNNGPYAEPKLIL
-1456 QNIDRLQGSY
+1456 QNVDHLQGFM
-1466 AIRGTEYLDISA
+1466 AILKSGTEYVDTSD
-1478 SGLPV
+1478 SSLPV
-1483 KTLVN
+1483 KTLTD
-1488 PNETSLSEINMQYYL
+1488 PRELGWYYIE
-1503 DDGKLYVKGSNR
+1503 DGKVYVKGSNYQ
-1515 DGELG
+1515 GQLG
-1520 LGDRDS
+1520 LGDTDD
-1526 RDSYQQVAA
+1526 RDSYQQVTA
-1535 LAEEQVTGVWG
+1535 LADEQVTGVWSIG
-1546 VRISGYYM
+1546 ETS
-1554 AYFATESGKLYVAG
+1554 YFATASGKLYAAG
-1568 ANAYNSF
+1568 YEVNS
-1575 GPIYK
+1575 
-1580 SDRSLLPELIPL
+1580 SLPVLIPL
-1592 RLNYPT
+1592 GLNYPT
-1598 AAPALRLTDGAVGNL
+1598 TPPTIRVTDGVSGNL
-1613 EEAVI
+1613 EEAAA
-1618 GEGTCSGK
+1618 EGGAATGK
-1626 LHEAELRLAFDT
+1626 LHETELRLAFDT
-1638 AIREGSAF
+1638 ALFKGNGFASLVLK
-1646 DSIVLRDSDGNRIG
+1646 DSKGNQLAVTRSLDLNHLVLRRG
-1660 AVRSVDLNCLVVRRS
+1660 

-1693 QNGGGV
+1693 RNGGGV

-1705 VTFTYCGHVFES
+1705 VTFTYCGHVFTS

-1746 ALGHDVVTVSGYPA
+1746 ALGHDVVTFSGYPA

-1765 GWSDWSYCRRCHETL
+1765 GWSDGSYCRRCDKTL
-1780 TQQKRLPATGVH
+1780 TQQERLPATGKH
-1792 TPETVAAK
+1792 TPRTVAAK

-1815 SVCGLVLQVP
+1815 SVCGLVLQAP
-1825 EVIPPTG
+1825 EVIPPIG

-1932 ETIEATGHKWEKL
+1932 ETIEATGHDW
-1945 EREATCTREGYTVEE
+1945 REVSEEPTCTWEGYTGER

-1998 GSHCGRCDAILTA
+1998 GSHCSRCDAILTA

-2051 PKLTPRKSFQEQ
+2051 PKLTPRESFQEQ

-2069 ADFVKKG
+2069 ADFVEKG

-2139 RINYGEYLTEAPED
+2139 RINYGKYLTEAPED

-2187 MDQEDDLLVC
+2187 MDREDDLLVC

-2335 LDTQVEG
+2335 VDTQVEG

>member
-100 WFLANL
+100 WFLASL
-106 ADGTLPPQ
+106 ADGTLPSQ

-143 ETDLSAAVNEKYLLD
+143 ETDLSAAVNGKYLLD
-158 RNDMLANQWALY
+158 RNPMLANQWALY

-319 TASSIAVQDALTKAY
+319 TASSIAVQDALAKAY

-372 DKNGVESAFSNYDVA
+372 DKDGVESAFSNYDAA

-446 IYGQLAATSTQ
+446 IYGQLAATSAQ

-544 SEAGVACPYVQFS
+544 SEAGLACPYVQFS

-562 WGSSAGVNYG
+562 WGDSAGVNYG

-634 SYTGGGSVLLEV
+634 SYTGSGSVLLEV

-700 YADQYIAALT
+700 YADQYIAGLT

-732 MDQYRVEIT
+732 MDRYRVEIT
-741 RSGGVVQFN
+741 KSGNDSVVRFN

-756 PYVSF
+756 PYVIFTSAV
-761 DSSVGCEFTQ
+761 DCEFTQ
-771 NYESYYYYYRYLSN
+771 NYESYYYCRRYLSN
-785 GKVGTNPSGKGMISG
+785 GKVQTDFYAKGTING
-800 SYAENCAFY
+800 SYVENCAFY
-809 KLNSDNYGYYYVSS
+809 KLNGRSSDYYYVAD
-823 SVGCIFVDCALNLQ
+823 SVGCIFVDCTLDLQ
-837 YSGSRSYEN
+837 YNSCSYEN

-855 WASSSYYRHT
+855 WASNYKGASSYKAISR
-865 SSYEAT
+865 SCI
-871 SGYSSVT
+871 T

-888 RNPENGSTYLW
+888 RNSENGSTYLM
-899 LKGYPSADMMER
+899 LEQDGSLPATMVER

-930 FLKAQDLQGYIGL
+930 FLKAQGLYGDVGL
-943 QYDYTTGEAAWVNGE
+943 QYDYVTGESAWVNGE
-958 ALDES
+958 PLDEN
-963 IAGSFTRKG
+963 IAGNFVRSGR
-972 SYHGY
+972 YH
-977 YYLDQYYANRT
+977 YLDCNWST
-988 YDYFSIIE
+988 GNGHGFSIIE
-996 LPGEIRVEGITLPE
+996 LPGEIRVEEITLPE
-1010 ENVILDLTSGSY
+1010 KEVLLDLSGGSY

-1030 VTAEGLPLQYFSGN
+1030 VTAEGLLRYFSGN
-1044 PNVVT
+1044 PKVVT
-1049 VDESG
+1049 VDENG
-1054 VVTPVGTGECS
+1054 VVTPVGTGECT

-1070 EDMQVSAALTVRVR
+1070 EDMRVSAALTVRVR

-1123 YTSSHPEVAAVD
+1123 YTSSQPEVATVD
-1135 GKGWVTARQ
+1135 GTGRVTARQ
-1144 LGETVITAR
+1144 LGETVITAC

-1167 QTTVRVVIP
+1167 RTTVRVVIP
-1176 AESVQFASAI
+1176 AESVDFQESV
-1186 VFLDRTSERD
+1186 VFLDLSSEQD
-1196 VGALGVT
+1196 VSALGVT
-1203 VRPEDATDQTLIWE
+1203 VSPEDTTNKTLVWE
-1217 SSNPEICRVKDGKL
+1217 SSDPEICRVENGML
-1231 VRENEGVATLRAT
+1231 IRENEGVATLRAT
-1244 VEYTTVS
+1244 VEHTSVQAT
-1251 AEVTVCVREDYT
+1251 VTVCVEDGYT
-1263 PSPVVKVLF
+1263 PSPVVKVVYY
-1272 AEQDPTRGGD
+1272 AYDSGEH
-1282 FLALQADGTLWMW
+1282 LALQENGSLWLWDGRTAMPQKVVL
-1295 GGGQFSWS
+1295 S
-1303 DAIPKR
+1303 
-1309 LTLTTKE
+1309 TTD
-1316 GQTIQPVDIVAY
+1316 GQTVRPVDVATSFSMSTNDSGY
-1328 AQSAVLSRA
+1328 L
-1337 SLDIHVLDVNG
+1337 HVLDESG
-1348 DLYSGT
+1348 DLYSGKLVVRPT
-1354 LGSTVSLEKQFSG
+1354 LSKVLSG
-1367 IQNLFGSGGNAFIIT
+1367 VRRLISDYKRDVFALT
-1382 EDGAVWARGRNSY
+1382 EDGAAWAAGVNGTQNEDY
-1395 GSLCVGDTN
+1395 NGTLGIGDTK
-1404 RHTSEWLLTTLG
+1404 RHTSDWCMVAIG
-1416 ERVKDIYAN
+1416 DRIKDIYGN
-1425 NIRTFFLTESGD
+1425 GDTTRFLTETGD

-1442 DYGNEAYTEPHRIA
+1442 QFDNNGPYAEPKLIL
-1456 QNIDRLQGSY
+1456 QNVDHLQGFM
-1466 AIRGTEYLDISA
+1466 AILKSGTEYVDTSD
-1478 SGLPV
+1478 SSLPV
-1483 KTLVN
+1483 KTLTD
-1488 PNETSLSEINMQYYL
+1488 PRDLGWYYIE
-1503 DDGKLYVKGSNR
+1503 DGKVYVKGSNYQ
-1515 DGELG
+1515 GQLG
-1520 LGDRDS
+1520 LGDTDD
-1526 RDSYQQVAA
+1526 RDSYQQVTA
-1535 LAEEQVTGVWG
+1535 LADEQVTGVWSIG
-1546 VRISGYYM
+1546 ETS
-1554 AYFATESGKLYVAG
+1554 YFATASGKLYAAG
-1568 ANAYNSF
+1568 YEVNS
-1575 GPIYK
+1575 
-1580 SDRSLLPELIPL
+1580 SLPVLIPL
-1592 RLNYPT
+1592 GLNYPT
-1598 AAPALRLTDGAVGNL
+1598 TPPTIRVTDGVSGNL
-1613 EEAVI
+1613 EEAAA
-1618 GEGTCSGK
+1618 EGGAATGK
-1626 LHEAELRLAFDT
+1626 LHETELRLAFDT
-1638 AIREGSAF
+1638 ALFKGNGFASLVLK
-1646 DSIVLRDSDGNRIG
+1646 DSKGNQLAVTRSLDLNHLVLRRG
-1660 AVRSVDLNCLVVRRS
+1660 

-1693 QNGGGV
+1693 RNGGGV

-1705 VTFTYCGHVFES
+1705 VTFTYCGHVFTS

-1746 ALGHDVVTVSGYPA
+1746 ALGHDVVTFSGYPA

-1765 GWSDWSYCRRCHETL
+1765 GWSDGSYCRRCDKTL
-1780 TQQKRLPATGVH
+1780 TQQERLPATGEH
-1792 TPETVAAK
+1792 TPRTVAAK
-1800 DPTCSAAGFSQYTVC
+1800 AAACSAAGLSEYTVC

-1972 TAEALGHDP
+1972 TADALGHDP

-1998 GSHCGRCDAILTA
+1998 GSHCSRCDAILTA

-2051 PKLTPRKSFQEQ
+2051 PKLTPRESFQEQ

-2069 ADFVKKG
+2069 ADFVEKG

-2187 MDQEDDLLVC
+2187 MDREDDLLVC

-2335 LDTQVEG
+2335 VDTQVEG

>member
-1 MHTNHW
+1 
-7 ERRGLSLLLSLC
+7 
-19 LLLSLV
+19 
-25 TPAMAGSTG
+25 
-34 GAEEEEALTEPF
+34 
-46 DLANPEIFNQEDF
+46 
-59 PYALENVLVKLA
+59 
-71 PDASGE
+71 
-77 VTPLLAQAGVS
+77 
-88 GLERLFAAEDGC
+88 
-100 WFLANL
+100 
-106 ADGTLPPQ
+106 
-114 ALESLRELEDVVTA
+114 
-128 EYNYIYQSEDQDQYQ
+128 
-143 ETDLSAAVNEKYLLD
+143 
-158 RNDMLANQWALY
+158 
-170 RCGIQQSW
+170 
-178 EWLQEN
+178 
-184 GKHPGGDASI
+184 
-194 VVAVIDTGVDFT
+194 
-206 HGDLRDNMWVN
+206 
-217 EKETAGDGRDNDG
+217 
-230 NGYVDDYYGV
+230 
-240 DIVAGRGNGMDDH
+240 
-253 GHGTHVAGVIAAVNN
+253 
-268 LQGTVGVAF
+268 
-277 NTKIMSVKAGMS
+277 
-289 SGYFTQD
+289 
-296 AIAKAILY
+296 
-304 AYENGADVINMSFGG
+304 
-319 TASSIAVQDALTKAY
+319 
-334 TRCVLVASAG
+334 
-344 NEGAPNEGLFAVP
+344 
-357 NYPAAYPYVLGVMSV
+357 
-372 DKNGVESAFSNYDVA
+372 
-387 AFNGVEYEV
+387 
-396 YAPGEDIVSTIPGD
+396 
-410 RYATWSGTSMAAPL
+410 
-424 VSGMAALLRSYYT
+424 
-437 DLSMYPTKF
+437 
-446 IYGQLAATSTQ
+446 
-457 SARCCD
+457 
-463 PDRHGAH
+463 
-470 NLPPIVNLY
+470 
-479 DALTQLPKPD
+479 
-489 LHVSDHTY
+489 
-497 FDTQGLLGSE
+497 
-507 KNNGDGVIDAGEIL
+507 
-521 ALGFTLRNRWG
+521 

-625 NALDDKDTA
+625 NALDASDTA

-654 IIDQDMTLTPD
+654 IIKEDMTLTPD

-678 GATVTVQPGTK
+678 GATVTVQPGTR

-700 YADQYIAALT
+700 YADQYMAALT

-732 MDQYRVEIT
+732 MDQYRVAII
-741 RSGGVVQFN
+741 GGAEFQ
-750 GTKITN
+750 GTKIVN
-756 PYVSF
+756 PYVMGFTSA
-761 DSSVGCEFTQ
+761 VGCEFTQ
-771 NYESYYYYYRYLSN
+771 NYESSNYYYRYLNN
-785 GKVGTNPSGKGMISG
+785 GKVETSTIYGRISG
-800 SYAENCAFY
+800 NYAENCAFY
-809 KLNSDNYGYYYVSS
+809 KLNRDSYSVSNN
-823 SVGCIFVDCALNLQ
+823 VGCIFVDCALDLQ
-837 YSGSRSYEN
+837 YNPFSYEN

-855 WASSSYYRHT
+855 WASNSYSRDT
-865 SSYEAT
+865 SSYTAG
-871 SGYSSVT
+871 SGSGVT
-878 NFAPTVTKTV
+878 NFAPTVTKTI

-899 LKGYPSADMMER
+899 LKGYPPADMVER

-930 FLKAQDLQGYIGL
+930 FLKAQGLYGYVGL
-943 QYDYTTGEAAWVNGE
+943 QYDYAAGEAVWVNGE

-963 IAGSFTRKG
+963 ILGDFTRSG
-972 SYHGY
+972 RYYVLRSY
-977 YYLDQYYANRT
+977 
-988 YDYFSIIE
+988 YDAAIIE
-996 LPGEIRVEGITLPE
+996 LPGAIRVEKITLPE
-1010 ENVILDLTSGSY
+1010 KEVLLDLTSGSY

-1030 VTAEGLPLQYFSGN
+1030 VTAEGLPLRYFSGN

-1049 VDESG
+1049 VDEAG
-1054 VVTPVGTGECS
+1054 VVTPVGTGECT

-1070 EDMQVSAALTVRVR
+1070 EDMQVSAALTVRVKA
-1084 NEVKGTGLTMPA
+1084 EVKGAGLTMPA

-1107 ELRAT
+1107 ELKAT

-1135 GKGWVTARQ
+1135 GNGRVTARQ

-1153 IPAKDSADGQEMTA
+1153 IPAKDSATGQEMTA

-1176 AESVQFASAI
+1176 AESVDFKESV
-1186 VFLDRTSERD
+1186 VFLDLSSDQD
-1196 VGALGVT
+1196 VSALGVT
-1203 VRPEDATDQTLIWE
+1203 VSPEDTTNKTLVWE

-1592 RLNYPT
+1592 GLNYPT

>member
-1 MHTNHW
+1 
-7 ERRGLSLLLSLC
+7 
-19 LLLSLV
+19 
-25 TPAMAGSTG
+25 
-34 GAEEEEALTEPF
+34 
-46 DLANPEIFNQEDF
+46 
-59 PYALENVLVKLA
+59 
-71 PDASGE
+71 
-77 VTPLLAQAGVS
+77 
-88 GLERLFAAEDGC
+88 
-100 WFLANL
+100 
-106 ADGTLPPQ
+106 
-114 ALESLRELEDVVTA
+114 
-128 EYNYIYQSEDQDQYQ
+128 
-143 ETDLSAAVNEKYLLD
+143 
-158 RNDMLANQWALY
+158 MLANQWALY

-319 TASSIAVQDALTKAY
+319 TASSIAVQDALAKAY

-372 DKNGVESAFSNYDVA
+372 DKDGVESAFSNYDAA

-544 SEAGVACPYVQFS
+544 SEAGLACPYVQFS

-562 WGSSAGVNYG
+562 WGDSAGVNYG

-634 SYTGGGSVLLEV
+634 SYTGSGSVLLEV

-700 YADQYIAALT
+700 YADQYIAGLT

-741 RSGGVVQFN
+741 GSGTVQFN
-750 GTKITN
+750 GTEITN
-756 PYVSF
+756 PYVIF
-761 DSSVGCEFTQ
+761 DSAVGCEFAQ
-771 NYESYYYYYRYLSN
+771 NYESYYYYRRYLSN
-785 GKVGTNPSGKGMISG
+785 GRVQTDEYGGGTING

-809 KLNSDNYGYYYVSS
+809 KLNAGNNSSYYDVSN
-823 SVGCIFVDCALNLQ
+823 SVGCVFVDCALNLQ
-837 YSGSRSYEN
+837 NYSRSYEN

-855 WASSSYYRHT
+855 WASGYRYT
-865 SSYEAT
+865 SSYEAKYG
-871 SGYSSVT
+871 SGVT
-878 NFAPTVTKTV
+878 YFNPTVTKTV
-888 RNPENGSTYLW
+888 RNHENGSTYLQ
-899 LKGYPSADMMER
+899 LDADGKLAPALLER
-911 LARTLGGHLACVE
+911 LARTLGGHLTCVE

-930 FLKAQDLQGYIGL
+930 FLKAQGLYGYVGL
-943 QYDYTTGEAAWVNGE
+943 QYDYVTGEAAWVNGE

-963 IAGSFTRKG
+963 ILGSFKRKG
-972 SYHGY
+972 KD
-977 YYLDQYYANRT
+977 YYLGSNFAA
-988 YDYFSIIE
+988 IIE
-996 LPGEIRVEGITLPE
+996 LPGEIRVEEITLPE
-1010 ENVILDLTSGSY
+1010 EDVTLDLASGSY
-1022 TILPTVSP
+1022 VLQPSVSP
-1030 VTAEGLPLQYFSGN
+1030 ITAEGLPLRYFSGN

-1049 VDESG
+1049 VDEAG
-1054 VVTPVGTGECS
+1054 VVTPVGTGECT

-1070 EDMQVSAALTVRVR
+1070 EDMQVSAALTVRVKA
-1084 NEVKGTGLTMPA
+1084 EVKGAGLTMPA

-1107 ELRAT
+1107 ELKAT
-1112 LLPADTTKHIT
+1112 LLPADSTKRIT
-1123 YTSSHPEVAAVD
+1123 YTSSQPEVAAVD
-1135 GKGWVTARQ
+1135 GTGRVTARQ

-1153 IPAKDSADGQEMTA
+1153 IPAKDSATGQEMTA
-1167 QTTVRVVIP
+1167 RTTVRVVIP
-1176 AESVQFASAI
+1176 AESVDFQESV
-1186 VFLDRTSERD
+1186 VFLDLSSEQD
-1196 VGALGVT
+1196 VSALGVT
-1203 VRPEDATDQTLIWE
+1203 VSPEDTTNKTLVWE
-1217 SSNPEICRVKDGKL
+1217 SSDPEICRVEDGKL
-1231 VRENEGVATLRAT
+1231 IREKEGTATLRAT
-1244 VEYTTVS
+1244 VEYTTVR
-1251 AEVTVCVREDYT
+1251 AEVTVCVKEDYT
-1263 PSPVVKVLF
+1263 PSPVVKVL
-1272 AEQDPTRGGD
+1272 RNYI
-1282 FLALQADGTLWMW
+1282 LQEDGSLWYRDSSGILQKVQLTTADGQITR
-1295 GGGQFSWS
+1295 
-1303 DAIPKR
+1303 A
-1309 LTLTTKE
+1309 
-1316 GQTIQPVDIVAY
+1316 VDVVESYGLHI
-1328 AQSAVLSRA
+1328 
-1337 SLDIHVLDVNG
+1337 LDENG
-1348 DLYSGT
+1348 DLYTESKNFMGSILTKRLSGIRRLISNYYYDTFALAEDGTAWAFGNNGNHNSVYWGT
-1354 LGSTVSLEKQFSG
+1354 LG
-1367 IQNLFGSGGNAFIIT
+1367 
-1382 EDGAVWARGRNSY
+1382 
-1395 GSLCVGDTN
+1395 VGDTE
-1404 RHTSEWLLTTLG
+1404 RHTSDWCMVAIG
-1416 ERVKDIYAN
+1416 DRIKDIYGN
-1425 NIRTFFLTESGD
+1425 GDTTRFLTETGD

-1442 DYGNEAYTEPHRIA
+1442 QFDSNGPYAEPKLIL
-1456 QNIDRLQGSY
+1456 QNVDQLQGFM
-1466 AIRGTEYLDISA
+1466 AILKSGTEYVNTYDS
-1478 SGLPV
+1478 SLPV
-1483 KTLVN
+1483 KTLTD
-1488 PNETSLSEINMQYYL
+1488 PRELGWYYIE
-1503 DDGKLYVKGSNR
+1503 DGKVYVKGSNYR
-1515 DGELG
+1515 GQLG
-1520 LGDRDS
+1520 LGDTDD
-1526 RDSYQQVAA
+1526 RDSYQQVTA
-1535 LAEEQVTGVWG
+1535 LADEQVTGVWSIG
-1546 VRISGYYM
+1546 ETS
-1554 AYFATESGKLYVAG
+1554 YFATASGKLYAAG
-1568 ANAYNSF
+1568 SETNS
-1575 GPIYK
+1575 
-1580 SDRSLLPELIPL
+1580 SLPVLIPVG
-1592 RLNYPT
+1592 LNYPT
-1598 AAPALRLTDGAVGNL
+1598 TPPTIRVTDGVSGNL
-1613 EEAVI
+1613 EEAAA
-1618 GEGTCSGK
+1618 EGGAATGK
-1626 LHEAELRLAFDT
+1626 LHETELRLAFDT
-1638 AIREGSAF
+1638 TIFKGDSFASLVLKDSEGNQLAVTRSL
-1646 DSIVLRDSDGNRIG
+1646 DLNHLVLRRG
-1660 AVRSVDLNCLVVRRS
+1660 A
-1675 AGLTNG
+1675 GPTTG

-1693 QNGGGV
+1693 RNGGGV

-1705 VTFTYCGHVFES
+1705 VTFTYCGHVFTS

-1746 ALGHDVVTVSGYPA
+1746 ALGHDVVTFSGYPA

-1765 GWSDWSYCRRCHETL
+1765 GWSDGSYCRRCDKTL
-1780 TQQKRLPATGVH
+1780 TQQERLPATGKH
-1792 TPETVAAK
+1792 TPRTVAAK
-1800 DPTCSAAGFSQYTVC
+1800 AAACSAAGLSEYTVC

-1932 ETIEATGHKWEKL
+1932 EAIEATGHDW
-1945 EREATCTREGYTVEE
+1945 REVSEEPTCTREGYTVEE

-2051 PKLTPRKSFQEQ
+2051 PKLTPRESFQEQ

-2069 ADFVKKG
+2069 ADFVEKG

-2139 RINYGEYLTEAPED
+2139 RINYGKYLTEAPED

-2187 MDQEDDLLVC
+2187 MDREDDLLVC

-2335 LDTQVEG
+2335 VDTQVEG

-2519 DVNGNGAVDIG
+2519 DVNSNGAVDIG

>member
-100 WFLANL
+100 WFLASL

-143 ETDLSAAVNEKYLLD
+143 ETGLSAAVNGKYLLD
-158 RNDMLANQWALY
+158 RNDMLADQWALY

-178 EWLQEN
+178 KWLQEN
-184 GKHPGGDASI
+184 GKHPGGDPSI

-217 EKETAGDGRDNDG
+217 EKETDGDGRDNDG

-319 TASSIAVQDALTKAY
+319 TASSIAVQDALAKAY

-344 NEGAPNEGLFAVP
+344 NDGAPNEGLFTVP

-372 DKNGVESAFSNYDVA
+372 DKDGVESAFSNYDAA

-446 IYGQLAATSTQ
+446 IYGQLAATSAQ

-463 PDRHGAH
+463 PDRHGVH

-544 SEAGVACPYVQFS
+544 SEAEIPCPYVQFS

-613 YIVKVNVSVSAK
+613 YIVRVNVSVSAK
-625 NALDDKDTA
+625 NALNDKDTA
-634 SYTGGGSVLLEV
+634 SYTGSGSVLLEV

-700 YADQYIAALT
+700 YADQYIAGLT

-741 RSGGVVQFN
+741 GSGTVQFN
-750 GTKITN
+750 GTEITN
-756 PYVSF
+756 PYVIF
-761 DSSVGCEFTQ
+761 DSAVGCEFAR
-771 NYESYYYYYRYLSN
+771 NYESYDYYYRYLSN
-785 GKVGTNPSGKGMISG
+785 GKVVTSSTYGKISG
-800 SYAENCAFY
+800 AYAENCAFY
-809 KLNSDNYGYYYVSS
+809 KLNKDSYLVSN

-837 YSGSRSYEN
+837 HNFRSYEN

-855 WASSSYYRHT
+855 WASNSYYRYT
-865 SSYEAT
+865 SSYEAK
-871 SGYSSVT
+871 SGSDVT
-878 NFAPTVTKTV
+878 NFAPTVAKTV
-888 RNPENGSTYLW
+888 RNPENGSTYLQ
-899 LKGYPSADMMER
+899 LEANQELATAMFER
-911 LARTLGGHLACVE
+911 LARTLGGHLACIE
-924 TQSELD
+924 TQAELD
-930 FLKAQDLQGYIGL
+930 FLKDQGFWGYVGL
-943 QYDYTTGEAAWVNGE
+943 QYDYAAREAAWVNGE

-963 IAGSFTRKG
+963 LAGSFTQRG
-972 SYHGY
+972 GY
-977 YYLDQYYANRT
+977 YYLDRYCSNGIGPYY
-988 YDYFSIIE
+988 SIIE
-996 LPGEIRVEGITLPE
+996 LPGEVRVEEITLPE
-1010 ENVILDLTSGSY
+1010 EDVTLDLSGGSY
-1022 TILPTVSP
+1022 TVLPTVSP
-1030 VTAEGLPLQYFSGN
+1030 VTAEGLPLRYFSGN

-1049 VDESG
+1049 VDENG

-1070 EDMQVSAALTVRVR
+1070 EDMQVSAALTVRVKA
-1084 NEVKGTGLTMPA
+1084 EVKGAGLTMPA
-1096 ELVQLAVGESR
+1096 DLVQLAVGESR
-1107 ELRAT
+1107 ELKAI

-1123 YTSSHPEVAAVD
+1123 YSSSQPEVAAVD
-1135 GKGWVTARQ
+1135 GKGRVTARQ

-1176 AESVQFASAI
+1176 AESVSFKESV
-1186 VFLDRTSERD
+1186 VFLDLSSEQD
-1196 VGALGVT
+1196 VSALSVT
-1203 VRPEDATDQTLIWE
+1203 VSPEDTTNQTLVWE
-1217 SSNPEICRVKDGKL
+1217 SSNPEICRVEDGKL
-1231 VRENEGVATLRAT
+1231 IWENEGVATLRAT
-1244 VEYTTVS
+1244 VEHTTVS
-1251 AEVTVCVREDYT
+1251 AEVTICVKEDYT
-1263 PSPVVKVLF
+1263 PSPVVKVLSNYI
-1272 AEQDPTRGGD
+1272 
-1282 FLALQADGTLWMW
+1282 LQEDGSLWYRDSS
-1295 GGGQFSWS
+1295 GILQ
-1303 DAIPKR
+1303 KVQ
-1309 LTLTTKE
+1309 LTTTDGE
-1316 GQTIQPVDIVAY
+1316 ITRPVDVVESYGLHI
-1328 AQSAVLSRA
+1328 
-1337 SLDIHVLDVNG
+1337 LDENG
-1348 DLYSGT
+1348 DLYTESKNFMGSILTKRLSGIRRLISNYYYDTFALAEDGTAWAFGNNGKHNSVYWGT
-1354 LGSTVSLEKQFSG
+1354 LG
-1367 IQNLFGSGGNAFIIT
+1367 
-1382 EDGAVWARGRNSY
+1382 
-1395 GSLCVGDTN
+1395 VGDTE
-1404 RHTSEWLLTTLG
+1404 RHTSDWCMVAIG
-1416 ERVKDIYAN
+1416 DRIKDIYGN
-1425 NIRTFFLTESGD
+1425 GDTTRFLTETGD

-1442 DYGNEAYTEPHRIA
+1442 QFDSNGPYAEPKLIL
-1456 QNIDRLQGSY
+1456 QNVDQLQGFM
-1466 AIRGTEYLDISA
+1466 AILKSGTEYVNTYDS
-1478 SGLPV
+1478 SLPV
-1483 KTLVN
+1483 KTLTD
-1488 PNETSLSEINMQYYL
+1488 PRELGWYYIE
-1503 DDGKLYVKGSNR
+1503 DGKVYVKGSNYQ
-1515 DGELG
+1515 GQLG
-1520 LGDRDS
+1520 LGDTDD
-1526 RDSYQQVAA
+1526 RDSYQQVTA
-1535 LAEEQVTGVWG
+1535 LADEQVTGVWSIEG
-1546 VRISGYYM
+1546 PTN
-1554 AYFATESGKLYVAG
+1554 YFATASGKLYAAG
-1568 ANAYNSF
+1568 SETNS
-1575 GPIYK
+1575 
-1580 SDRSLLPELIPL
+1580 SLPVLIPVG
-1592 RLNYPT
+1592 LNYPT
-1598 AAPALRLTDGAVGNL
+1598 TPPALRLTDGTVGNL
-1613 EEAVI
+1613 EKAVI
-1618 GEGTCSGK
+1618 GEGTCSGE

-1638 AIREGSAF
+1638 TLFQGSKF
-1646 DSIVLRDSDGNRIG
+1646 SSINLKDSNGDQIG

-1732 TCTVCGAVETETLE
+1732 TCTVCGAVETEPLE
-1746 ALGHDVVTVSGYPA
+1746 ALGHDVVTFSGYPA
-1760 TCMWG
+1760 TCIWAG
-1765 GWSDWSYCRRCHETL
+1765 RTDRIDCRRCGETL
-1780 TQQKRLPATGVH
+1780 QARELIPLADH
-1792 TPETVAAK
+1792 SPETVAAMV
-1800 DPTCSAAGFSQYTVC
+1800 PTCSAAGLSEYTVC
-1815 SVCGLVLQVP
+1815 SVCGLVLQAP

-1869 SCTEKGELTYTC
+1869 SCTEKGKLTYTC

-1895 LEHVKSVTKVAN
+1895 LEHVRSVTKVAN
-1907 DATCTEAGNT
+1907 AATCTEAGNT
-1917 AEITCALCGAILQAS
+1917 AEITCALCKAILQAS

-1998 GSHCGRCDAILTA
+1998 GSHCGRCEAILTK

-2040 CDCGKESEVIL
+2040 CDCGKKSEVIL

-2187 MDQEDDLLVC
+2187 MDREDDLLVC

-2319 LPEADPTQPGR
+2319 LPEADPTQAGR

-2335 LDTQVEG
+2335 IDTQVEG

-2519 DVNGNGAVDIG
+2519 DVNSNGAVDIG

>member
-1 MHTNHW
+1 MGTQ
-7 ERRGLSLLLSLC
+7 GLSLLLSLC

-100 WFLANL
+100 WFLASL

-319 TASSIAVQDALTKAY
+319 TASSIAVQDALAKAY

-344 NEGAPNEGLFAVP
+344 NDGAPNEGLFAVP

-437 DLSMYPTKF
+437 DLGMYPTKF

-613 YIVKVNVSVSAK
+613 YIVRVNVSVSAK

-654 IIDQDMTLTPD
+654 IIKEDMTLTPD

-700 YADQYIAALT
+700 YADQYMAALT

-732 MDQYRVEIT
+732 MGQYQVEIT
-741 RSGGVVQFN
+741 RSGNNSVVRFN

-756 PYVSF
+756 PHVYFTSA
-761 DSSVGCEFTQ
+761 VGCEFTR
-771 NYESYYYYYRYLSN
+771 NYEESYNYYRYLNN
-785 GKVGTNPSGKGMISG
+785 GKVETSTIYGRISG
-800 SYAENCAFY
+800 DYAENCAFY
-809 KLNSDNYGYYYVSS
+809 KLNRDLYSVSIN
-823 SVGCIFVDCALNLQ
+823 VGCIFVDCALNLR
-837 YSGSRSYEN
+837 YISYEN

-930 FLKAQDLQGYIGL
+930 FLKAQGLYGCVGL
-943 QYDYTTGEAAWVNGE
+943 QYDYAAGEAAWVNGE

-963 IAGSFTRKG
+963 ILGDFTRNGK
-972 SYHGY
+972 Y
-977 YYLDQYYANRT
+977 YMLESSSAA
-988 YDYFSIIE
+988 IIE
-996 LPGEIRVEGITLPE
+996 LPGAIRVEGITLPE
-1010 ENVILDLTSGSY
+1010 EDVTLDLASGSY
-1022 TILPTVSP
+1022 VLQPSVSP
-1030 VTAEGLPLQYFSGN
+1030 ITAEGLPLRYFSGN
-1044 PNVVT
+1044 LNVVT

-1054 VVTPVGTGECS
+1054 VVTPVGTGECT

-1070 EDMQVSAALTVRVR
+1070 EDLQVYAALTVRVR

-1112 LLPADTTKHIT
+1112 LLPADSTKRIT
-1123 YTSSHPEVAAVD
+1123 YTSSQPEVATVD
-1135 GKGWVTARQ
+1135 GTGRVTARQ
-1144 LGETVITAR
+1144 LGETVITAC
-1153 IPAKDSADGQEMTA
+1153 IPAKDSATGQEMTA
-1167 QTTVRVVIP
+1167 RTTVRVVIP
-1176 AESVQFASAI
+1176 AESVSFKESV
-1186 VFLDRTSERD
+1186 VFLDLSSELD
-1196 VGALGVT
+1196 ASALGAV
-1203 VRPEDATDQTLIWE
+1203 VSPEDTTNKTLVWE
-1217 SSNPEICRVKDGKL
+1217 SSDPEICRVEDGKL
-1231 VRENEGVATLRAT
+1231 IREKEGTATLRAT
-1244 VEYTTVS
+1244 VEYTTVR
-1251 AEVTVCVREDYT
+1251 AEVTVCVKEDYT
-1263 PSPVVKVLF
+1263 PSPVVKVL
-1272 AEQDPTRGGD
+1272 RNYI
-1282 FLALQADGTLWMW
+1282 LQEDGSLWYRDSSGILQKVQLTTADGQITR
-1295 GGGQFSWS
+1295 
-1303 DAIPKR
+1303 A
-1309 LTLTTKE
+1309 
-1316 GQTIQPVDIVAY
+1316 VDVVESYGLHI
-1328 AQSAVLSRA
+1328 
-1337 SLDIHVLDVNG
+1337 LDENG
-1348 DLYSGT
+1348 DLYTESKNFMGSILTKRLSGIRRLISNYYYDTFALAEDGTAWAFGNNGNHNSVYWGT
-1354 LGSTVSLEKQFSG
+1354 LG
-1367 IQNLFGSGGNAFIIT
+1367 
-1382 EDGAVWARGRNSY
+1382 
-1395 GSLCVGDTN
+1395 VGDTE
-1404 RHTSEWLLTTLG
+1404 RHTSDWCMVAIG
-1416 ERVKDIYAN
+1416 DRIKDIYGN
-1425 NIRTFFLTESGD
+1425 GDTTRFLTETGD

-1442 DYGNEAYTEPHRIA
+1442 QFDSNGPYAEPKLIL
-1456 QNIDRLQGSY
+1456 QNVDQLQGFM
-1466 AIRGTEYLDISA
+1466 AILKSGTEYVNTYDS
-1478 SGLPV
+1478 SLPV
-1483 KTLVN
+1483 KTLTD
-1488 PNETSLSEINMQYYL
+1488 PRELGWYYIE
-1503 DDGKLYVKGSNR
+1503 DGRVYVKGSNYR
-1515 DGELG
+1515 GQLG
-1520 LGDRDS
+1520 LGDTDD
-1526 RDSYQQVAA
+1526 RDSYQQVTA
-1535 LAEEQVTGVWG
+1535 LADEQVTGVWSIG
-1546 VRISGYYM
+1546 ETS
-1554 AYFATESGKLYVAG
+1554 YFATASGKLYAAG
-1568 ANAYNSF
+1568 SETNS
-1575 GPIYK
+1575 
-1580 SDRSLLPELIPL
+1580 SLPVLIPL
-1592 RLNYPT
+1592 GLNYPT
-1598 AAPALRLTDGAVGNL
+1598 TPPTIRVTDGVSGNL
-1613 EEAVI
+1613 EEAAA
-1618 GEGTCSGK
+1618 EGGAATGK
-1626 LHEAELRLAFDT
+1626 LHETELRLAFDT
-1638 AIREGSAF
+1638 ALFKGNGFASLVLK
-1646 DSIVLRDSDGNRIG
+1646 DSKGNQLAVTRSLDLNHLVLRRG
-1660 AVRSVDLNCLVVRRS
+1660 

-1732 TCTVCGAVETETLE
+1732 TCTVCGAEETETLE
-1746 ALGHDVVTVSGYPA
+1746 ALGHDVVTFSGYPA

-1765 GWSDWSYCRRCHETL
+1765 GWSDGSYCRRCDKTL
-1780 TQQKRLPATGVH
+1780 TQQERLPATGKH
-1792 TPETVAAK
+1792 TPRTVAAK
-1800 DPTCSAAGFSQYTVC
+1800 AAACSAAGLSEYTVC

-1932 ETIEATGHKWEKL
+1932 ETIEATGHDW
-1945 EREATCTREGYTVEE
+1945 REVSEEPTCTWEGYTVEE

-1998 GSHCGRCDAILTA
+1998 GSHCSRCDAILTA

-2051 PKLTPRKSFQEQ
+2051 PKLTPRESFQEQ

-2069 ADFVKKG
+2069 ADFVEKG

-2187 MDQEDDLLVC
+2187 MDREDDLLVC

-2335 LDTQVEG
+2335 VDTQVEG

>member
-34 GAEEEEALTEPF
+34 GAEEEETLTEPF
-46 DLANPEIFNQEDF
+46 DLANPDIFNQEDF

-100 WFLANL
+100 WFLASL
-106 ADGTLPPQ
+106 ADGTLPSQ

-128 EYNYIYQSEDQDQYQ
+128 EYNYIYQSEDQYQ
-143 ETDLSAAVNEKYLLD
+143 ETGLSAAVNGKYLLD
-158 RNDMLANQWALY
+158 RNPMLANQWALY

-217 EKETAGDGRDNDG
+217 EKETDGDGRDNDG

-319 TASSIAVQDALTKAY
+319 TASSIAVQDALAKAY

-344 NEGAPNEGLFAVP
+344 NDGAPNEGLFAVP

-372 DKNGVESAFSNYDVA
+372 DKDGVESAFSNYDAA

-437 DLSMYPTKF
+437 DLGMYPTKF

-532 MSADTVVTVDAL
+532 MSADTVVTVDTL
-544 SEAGVACPYVQFS
+544 SEAGLACPYVQFS

-613 YIVKVNVSVSAK
+613 YIVRVNVSVSAK
-625 NALDDKDTA
+625 NALDASDTA
-634 SYTGGGSVLLEV
+634 SYTGSGSVLLEV

-732 MDQYRVEIT
+732 MGQYRVEIT
-741 RSGGVVQFN
+741 RNGGVVQFN

-756 PYVSF
+756 PYVDF

-855 WASSSYYRHT
+855 WASGYRYT
-865 SSYEAT
+865 SSYEAKYG
-871 SGYSSVT
+871 SGVT
-878 NFAPTVTKTV
+878 YFNPTVTKTV
-888 RNPENGSTYLW
+888 RNPENGSTYLQ
-899 LKGYPSADMMER
+899 LDADGKLAPALLER
-911 LARTLGGHLACVE
+911 LARTLGGHLTCVE

-930 FLKAQDLQGYIGL
+930 FLKAQGLYGYVGL
-943 QYDYTTGEAAWVNGE
+943 QYDYVTGESAWVNGE

-963 IAGSFTRKG
+963 IVGSFEQSG
-972 SYHGY
+972 DD
-977 YYLDQYYANRT
+977 YYLDRYYNT
-988 YDYFSIIE
+988 GTGHYFSIIE
-996 LPGEIRVEGITLPE
+996 LPGEIRVEEIALPE
-1010 ENVILDLTSGSY
+1010 EDVTLDLNGGSY
-1022 TILPTVSP
+1022 TILPKVFP
-1030 VTAEGLPLQYFSGN
+1030 VTAEGLPLRYISGN
-1044 PNVVT
+1044 PKVVT
-1049 VDESG
+1049 VDENG
-1054 VVTPVGTGECS
+1054 VVTPVGTGECT

-1070 EDMQVSAALTVRVR
+1070 EDMRVSAALTVRVR
-1084 NEVKGTGLTMPA
+1084 NEVKGAGLTMPA
-1096 ELVQLAVGESR
+1096 DLVQLAVGESR
-1107 ELRAT
+1107 ELKAT
-1112 LLPADTTKHIT
+1112 LLPADTTKRIT
-1123 YTSSHPEVAAVD
+1123 YTSSQPEVAAVD
-1135 GKGWVTARQ
+1135 GKGRVTARQ

-1153 IPAKDSADGQEMTA
+1153 IPAKDSATGQEMTA
-1167 QTTVRVVIP
+1167 RTTVRVVIP
-1176 AESVQFASAI
+1176 AESVDFKESV
-1186 VFLDRTSERD
+1186 VFLDLSSEQD
-1196 VGALGVT
+1196 VSALGVT
-1203 VRPEDATDQTLIWE
+1203 VSPEDTTNQTLAWE
-1217 SSNPEICRVKDGKL
+1217 SSNPEICRVENGML
-1231 VRENEGVATLRAT
+1231 IRENEGVATLRAT
-1244 VEYTTVS
+1244 VEHTSVQAT
-1251 AEVTVCVREDYT
+1251 VTVCVEDGYT
-1263 PSPVVKVLF
+1263 PSPVVKVVYY
-1272 AEQDPTRGGD
+1272 AYDSGEH
-1282 FLALQADGTLWMW
+1282 LALQENGSLWLWDGRTAMPQKVVL
-1295 GGGQFSWS
+1295 S
-1303 DAIPKR
+1303 
-1309 LTLTTKE
+1309 TTD
-1316 GQTIQPVDIVAY
+1316 GQTVRPVDVATSFSMSTNDSGY
-1328 AQSAVLSRA
+1328 L
-1337 SLDIHVLDVNG
+1337 HVLDESG
-1348 DLYSGT
+1348 DLYSGKLVVRPT
-1354 LGSTVSLEKQFSG
+1354 LSKVLSG
-1367 IQNLFGSGGNAFIIT
+1367 VRRLISDYKRDVFALT
-1382 EDGAVWARGRNSY
+1382 EDGAAWAAGVNGTQNEDY
-1395 GSLCVGDTN
+1395 NGTLGIGDTK
-1404 RHTSEWLLTTLG
+1404 RHTSDWCMVAIG
-1416 ERVKDIYAN
+1416 DRIKDIYGN
-1425 NIRTFFLTESGD
+1425 GDTTRFLTETGD

-1442 DYGNEAYTEPHRIA
+1442 QFDNNGPYAEPKLIL
-1456 QNIDRLQGSY
+1456 QNVDHLQGFM
-1466 AIRGTEYLDISA
+1466 AILKSGTEYVNTYGS
-1478 SGLPV
+1478 SLPV
-1483 KTLVN
+1483 KTLTD
-1488 PNETSLSEINMQYYL
+1488 PRELGWYYIE
-1503 DDGKLYVKGSNR
+1503 DGKVYVKGSNYQ
-1515 DGELG
+1515 GQLG
-1520 LGDRDS
+1520 LGDTVN
-1526 RDSYQQVAA
+1526 RDSYQQVTA
-1535 LAEEQVTGVWG
+1535 LADEQVTGVWSIEG
-1546 VRISGYYM
+1546 PTN
-1554 AYFATESGKLYVAG
+1554 YFATASGKLYAAG
-1568 ANAYNSF
+1568 SETNS
-1575 GPIYK
+1575 
-1580 SDRSLLPELIPL
+1580 SLPVLIPVG
-1592 RLNYPT
+1592 LNYPT
-1598 AAPALRLTDGAVGNL
+1598 TPPALRVTDGVSGNL
-1613 EEAVI
+1613 EEAVT
-1618 GEGTCSGK
+1618 EGGAATGK
-1626 LHEAELRLAFDT
+1626 LHETELRLAFDT
-1638 AIREGSAF
+1638 ALFKGNSFASLVLK
-1646 DSIVLRDSDGNRIG
+1646 DSKGNQLAVTRSLDLNHLVLRRG
-1660 AVRSVDLNCLVVRRS
+1660 

-1693 QNGGGV
+1693 RNGGGV

-1746 ALGHDVVTVSGYPA
+1746 ALGHDVVTFSGYPA

-1765 GWSDWSYCRRCHETL
+1765 GWSDGSYCRRCDKTL
-1780 TQQKRLPATGVH
+1780 TQQERLPATGKH
-1792 TPETVAAK
+1792 TPRTVAAK
-1800 DPTCSAAGFSQYTVC
+1800 AAACSAAGFSQYTVC

-1932 ETIEATGHKWEKL
+1932 ETIEATGHDW
-1945 EREATCTREGYTVEE
+1945 REVSEEPTCTWEGYTGEE

-1998 GSHCGRCDAILTA
+1998 GSHCSRCDAILTA

-2051 PKLTPRKSFQEQ
+2051 PKLTPRESFQEQ

-2069 ADFVKKG
+2069 ADFVEKG

-2187 MDQEDDLLVC
+2187 MDREDDLLVC

-2335 LDTQVEG
+2335 VDTQVEG

-2348 SFTVVPTDVGAAES
+2348 SFTMVPTDVGAAES

-2411 FYRTTGESSWK
+2411 FYRMTGESSWK

-2519 DVNGNGAVDIG
+2519 DVNSNGAVDIG

>member
-71 PDASGE
+71 PDASGG

-100 WFLANL
+100 WFLASL

-128 EYNYIYQSEDQDQYQ
+128 EYNYIYQSEDQYQ

-319 TASSIAVQDALTKAY
+319 TASSIAVQDALAKAY

-344 NEGAPNEGLFAVP
+344 NDGAPNEGHFAVP

-372 DKNGVESAFSNYDVA
+372 DKDGVESAFSNYDAA

-446 IYGQLAATSTQ
+446 IYGQLAATSAQ
-457 SARCCD
+457 SAQCCD
-463 PDRHGAH
+463 PEHHGAH

-532 MSADTVVTVDAL
+532 MSADTVVTVNAL

-562 WGSSAGVNYG
+562 WGDSAGVNYG

-625 NALDDKDTA
+625 NALDASDTA
-634 SYTGGGSVLLEV
+634 SYTGSGSVLLEV

-761 DSSVGCEFTQ
+761 DAAVGCEFTQ
-771 NYESYYYYYRYLSN
+771 NYESYYYYYRYLSSGKVESSRTN
-785 GKVGTNPSGKGMISG
+785 GKIFGA
-800 SYAENCAFY
+800 YAENCAFY
-809 KLNSDNYGYYYVSS
+809 KLNSDNYDYYWVSS

-837 YSGSRSYEN
+837 YNSRSYEN

-855 WASSSYYRHT
+855 WVSNYYRGT
-865 SSYEAT
+865 SSYIAR
-871 SGYSSVT
+871 SGSGVT

-888 RNPENGSTYLW
+888 RNPENGSTYLQ
-899 LKGYPSADMMER
+899 LNTKNELDLAMLER
-911 LARTLGGHLACVE
+911 LARTLGGHLACIE

-930 FLKAQDLQGYIGL
+930 FLKAQGLYGYVGL
-943 QYDYTTGEAAWVNGE
+943 QYDYTAGEAAWVNGE

-963 IAGSFTRKG
+963 FAGSFTRYG
-972 SYHGY
+972 DY
-977 YYLDQYYANRT
+977 YYFGRNYYE
-988 YDYFSIIE
+988 SIIE
-996 LPGEIRVEGITLPE
+996 LPGEIRVEEITLPE
-1010 ENVILDLTSGSY
+1010 KEVLLDLSGGSY

-1030 VTAEGLPLQYFSGN
+1030 VTAEGLLRYFSGN
-1044 PNVVT
+1044 PKVVT

-1070 EDMQVSAALTVRVR
+1070 EDMQVSAALTVRVKA
-1084 NEVKGTGLTMPA
+1084 EVKGAGLTMPA

-1107 ELRAT
+1107 ELKAT
-1112 LLPADTTKHIT
+1112 LLPADSTKRIT
-1123 YTSSHPEVAAVD
+1123 YTSSQPEVAAVD
-1135 GKGWVTARQ
+1135 GTGRVTARQ

-1153 IPAKDSADGQEMTA
+1153 IPAKDSATGQEMTA
-1167 QTTVRVVIP
+1167 QATVRVVIP
-1176 AESVQFASAI
+1176 AESVSFKEPV
-1186 VFLDRTSERD
+1186 VFLDLSSEQD
-1196 VGALGVT
+1196 VSALGAAVS
-1203 VRPEDATDQTLIWE
+1203 PEDTTNKTLVWE
-1217 SSNPEICRVKDGKL
+1217 SSNPEICRVEGGKL
-1231 VRENEGVATLRAT
+1231 IREKEGTATLRAT
-1244 VEYTTVS
+1244 VEHTSVQAT
-1251 AEVTVCVREDYT
+1251 VTVCVEDDYT
-1263 PSPVVKVLF
+1263 PSPVVKVVYYPYD
-1272 AEQDPTRGGD
+1272 AKEH
-1282 FLALQADGTLWMW
+1282 LALQENGSLWLWDGRTAMPQKVVL
-1295 GGGQFSWS
+1295 S
-1303 DAIPKR
+1303 
-1309 LTLTTKE
+1309 TTD
-1316 GQTIQPVDIVAY
+1316 GQTVRPVDVATSFSMSTNDSGY
-1328 AQSAVLSRA
+1328 L
-1337 SLDIHVLDVNG
+1337 HVLDESG
-1348 DLYSGT
+1348 DLYSGKLVVRPT
-1354 LGSTVSLEKQFSG
+1354 LSKVLSG
-1367 IQNLFGSGGNAFIIT
+1367 VRRLISDYKRDVFALT
-1382 EDGAVWARGRNSY
+1382 EDGAAWAAGVNGTQNEDY
-1395 GSLCVGDTN
+1395 NGTLGIGDTK
-1404 RHTSEWLLTTLG
+1404 RHTSDWCMVAIG
-1416 ERVKDIYAN
+1416 DRIKDIYGN
-1425 NIRTFFLTESGD
+1425 GDTTRFLTETGD

-1442 DYGNEAYTEPHRIA
+1442 QFDSNGPYAEPKLIL
-1456 QNIDRLQGSY
+1456 QNVDHLQGFM
-1466 AIRGTEYLDISA
+1466 AILKSGTEYVDTKDS
-1478 SGLPV
+1478 SLPV
-1483 KTLVN
+1483 KTLTD
-1488 PNETSLSEINMQYYL
+1488 PRELGWYYIE
-1503 DDGKLYVKGSNR
+1503 DGKVYVKGSNYR
-1515 DGELG
+1515 GQLG
-1520 LGDRDS
+1520 LGDTDD
-1526 RDSYQQVAA
+1526 RDSYQQVTA
-1535 LAEEQVTGVWG
+1535 LADEQVTGVWG
-1546 VRISGYYM
+1546 SDYTKF
-1554 AYFATESGKLYVAG
+1554 FATASGKLYAAG
-1568 ANAYNSF
+1568 SASNNALGPVSKNGNS
-1575 GPIYK
+1575 
-1580 SDRSLLPELIPL
+1580 SLPVLIPL
-1592 RLNYPT
+1592 GLNYPT
-1598 AAPALRLTDGAVGNL
+1598 TPPTIRVTDGVSGNL
-1613 EEAVI
+1613 EEAVT
-1618 GEGTCSGK
+1618 EGGAATGK
-1626 LHEAELRLAFDT
+1626 LHETELRLAFDT
-1638 AIREGSAF
+1638 TIFKGDSFASLVLKDSEGNQLAVTRSL
-1646 DSIVLRDSDGNRIG
+1646 DLNHLVLRRG
-1660 AVRSVDLNCLVVRRS
+1660 

-1693 QNGGGV
+1693 RNGGGV

-1705 VTFTYCGHVFES
+1705 VTFTYCGHVFTS

-1746 ALGHDVVTVSGYPA
+1746 ALGHDVVTFSGYPA

-1765 GWSDWSYCRRCHETL
+1765 GWSDGSYCRRCDKTL
-1780 TQQKRLPATGVH
+1780 TQQERLPATGKH
-1792 TPETVAAK
+1792 TPRTVAAK
-1800 DPTCSAAGFSQYTVC
+1800 AAACSAAGLSEYTVC

-1932 ETIEATGHKWEKL
+1932 ETIEATGHDW
-1945 EREATCTREGYTVEE
+1945 REVSEEPTCTWEGYTGER

-2051 PKLTPRKSFQEQ
+2051 PKLTPRESFQEQ
-2063 TFTDAV
+2063 TFTDAM
-2069 ADFVKKG
+2069 ADFVEKG

-2187 MDQEDDLLVC
+2187 MDREDDLLVC

-2335 LDTQVEG
+2335 VDTQVEG

-2348 SFTVVPTDVGAAES
+2348 SFTVVPTDVARRN
-2362 KPSGQVSVVAKDVQ
+2362 PSPPA
-2376 APQIIHTPVT
+2376 
-2386 TAVTG
+2386 
-2391 SKLCISATV
+2391 
-2400 TDNVAVTGVTL
+2400 
-2411 FYRTTGESSWK
+2411 R
-2422 SLPMTANNSKYSVYL
+2422 
-2437 SAADIT
+2437 
-2443 LAGLEYYI
+2443 
-2451 VATDGVSE
+2451 
-2459 SYAGGRNAE
+2459 
-2468 DPYTVTVQQ
+2468 
-2477 GTSAGALGDVDGD
+2477 
-2490 GVITLK
+2490 
-2496 DALLALRA
+2496 
-2504 VAQLGTLTDEQKIRA
+2504 
-2519 DVNGNGAVDIG
+2519 
-2530 DVLRIMQYV
+2530 
-2539 NGSIASISEA
+2539 

>member
-319 TASSIAVQDALTKAY
+319 TASSIAVQDALAKAY

-344 NEGAPNEGLFAVP
+344 NDGAPNEGLFAVP

-544 SEAGVACPYVQFS
+544 SEAGLACPYVQFS

-562 WGSSAGVNYG
+562 WGDSAGVNYG

-625 NALDDKDTA
+625 NALDASDTA
-634 SYTGGGSVLLEV
+634 SYTGSGSVLLEV

-761 DSSVGCEFTQ
+761 DAAVGCEFTQ
-771 NYESYYYYYRYLSN
+771 NYESYYYYYRYLSSGKVESSRTN
-785 GKVGTNPSGKGMISG
+785 GKIFGA
-800 SYAENCAFY
+800 YAENCAFY

-855 WASSSYYRHT
+855 WASNYKGASSYKAI
-865 SSYEAT
+865 SS
-871 SGYSSVT
+871 SSIT

-888 RNPENGSTYLW
+888 RNPENGSTYLQ
-899 LKGYPSADMMER
+899 LDTSNKLDLAMLER
-911 LARTLGGHLACVE
+911 LARVLGGHLACVE

-930 FLKAQDLQGYIGL
+930 FLKVQDLQGRIGL
-943 QYDYTTGEAAWVNGE
+943 QYDYVTGETAWVNGE

-963 IAGSFTRKG
+963 IAGSFSDYCLGKG
-972 SYHGY
+972 EKYFDSIWHY
-977 YYLDQYYANRT
+977 YYIL
-988 YDYFSIIE
+988 E
-996 LPGEIRVEGITLPE
+996 LSGEIRVEGITLPE
-1010 ENVILDLTSGSY
+1010 EDVTLDLSGGSY

-1030 VTAEGLPLQYFSGN
+1030 VTAEGLLRYFSGN
-1044 PNVVT
+1044 PKVVT

-1054 VVTPVGTGECS
+1054 VVTPVGTGECT

-1070 EDMQVSAALTVRVR
+1070 EDMRVSAALTVRVR

-1112 LLPADTTKHIT
+1112 LLPADTTKRIT
-1123 YTSSHPEVAAVD
+1123 YTSSQPEVATVD
-1135 GKGWVTARQ
+1135 GTGRVTARQ

-1167 QTTVRVVIP
+1167 QATVRVVIP
-1176 AESVQFASAI
+1176 AESVSFKEPV
-1186 VFLDRTSERD
+1186 VFLDLSSEQD
-1196 VGALGVT
+1196 VSALGAAVS
-1203 VRPEDATDQTLIWE
+1203 PEDTTNKTLVWE
-1217 SSNPEICRVKDGKL
+1217 SSNPEICRVEGGKL
-1231 VRENEGVATLRAT
+1231 IREKEGTATLRAT
-1244 VEYTTVS
+1244 VEYTTVR
-1251 AEVTVCVREDYT
+1251 AEVTVCVKEDYT
-1263 PSPVVKVLF
+1263 PSPVVKVL
-1272 AEQDPTRGGD
+1272 RNYI
-1282 FLALQADGTLWMW
+1282 LQEDGSLWYRDSSGILQKVQLTTADGQITR
-1295 GGGQFSWS
+1295 
-1303 DAIPKR
+1303 A
-1309 LTLTTKE
+1309 
-1316 GQTIQPVDIVAY
+1316 VDVVESYGLHI
-1328 AQSAVLSRA
+1328 
-1337 SLDIHVLDVNG
+1337 LDENG
-1348 DLYSGT
+1348 DLYTESKNFMGSILTKRLSGIRRLISNYYYDTFALAEDGTAWAFGNNGNHNSLCWGT
-1354 LGSTVSLEKQFSG
+1354 LG
-1367 IQNLFGSGGNAFIIT
+1367 
-1382 EDGAVWARGRNSY
+1382 
-1395 GSLCVGDTN
+1395 VGDTE
-1404 RHTSEWLLTTLG
+1404 RHTSDWCMVAIG
-1416 ERVKDIYAN
+1416 DRIKDIYGN
-1425 NIRTFFLTESGD
+1425 GDTTRFLTETGD

-1442 DYGNEAYTEPHRIA
+1442 QFDSNGPYAEPKLIL
-1456 QNIDRLQGSY
+1456 QNVDHLQGFM
-1466 AIRGTEYLDISA
+1466 AILKSGTEYVDTKDS
-1478 SGLPV
+1478 SLPV
-1483 KTLVN
+1483 KTLTD
-1488 PNETSLSEINMQYYL
+1488 P
-1503 DDGKLYVKGSNR
+1503 R
-1515 DGELG
+1515 ELG
-1520 LGDRDS
+1520 
-1526 RDSYQQVAA
+1526 
-1535 LAEEQVTGVWG
+1535 
-1546 VRISGYYM
+1546 
-1554 AYFATESGKLYVAG
+1554 
-1568 ANAYNSF
+1568 
-1575 GPIYK
+1575 
-1580 SDRSLLPELIPL
+1580 
-1592 RLNYPT
+1592 
-1598 AAPALRLTDGAVGNL
+1598 
-1613 EEAVI
+1613 
-1618 GEGTCSGK
+1618 
-1626 LHEAELRLAFDT
+1626 
-1638 AIREGSAF
+1638 
-1646 DSIVLRDSDGNRIG
+1646 
-1660 AVRSVDLNCLVVRRS
+1660 
-1675 AGLTNG
+1675 
-1681 ETYTLTIPANAV
+1681 
-1693 QNGGGV
+1693 
-1699 GNEALT
+1699 
-1705 VTFTYCGHVFES
+1705 
-1717 VVTQPTCTEAGQVEN
+1717 
-1732 TCTVCGAVETETLE
+1732 
-1746 ALGHDVVTVSGYPA
+1746 
-1760 TCMWG
+1760 
-1765 GWSDWSYCRRCHETL
+1765 
-1780 TQQKRLPATGVH
+1780 
-1792 TPETVAAK
+1792 
-1800 DPTCSAAGFSQYTVC
+1800 
-1815 SVCGLVLQVP
+1815 
-1825 EVIPPTG
+1825 
-1832 HNYVNGVCSIC
+1832 
-1843 GAKLPSSIGGG
+1843 
-1854 SGQGCSFTMKVTKAP
+1854 
-1869 SCTEKGELTYTC
+1869 
-1881 TVHDGESFTEEIPA
+1881 
-1895 LEHVKSVTKVAN
+1895 
-1907 DATCTEAGNT
+1907 
-1917 AEITCALCGAILQAS
+1917 
-1932 ETIEATGHKWEKL
+1932 
-1945 EREATCTREGYTVEE
+1945 
-1960 CANCYEWQNWTK
+1960 
-1972 TAEALGHDP
+1972 
-1981 VTDEAVAPTHD
+1981 
-1992 DSGLTE
+1992 
-1998 GSHCGRCDAILTA
+1998 
-2011 QTVIPALGH
+2011 
-2020 NYVTE
+2020 
-2025 TVLPTEEA
+2025 
-2033 DGYIRSK
+2033 
-2040 CDCGKESEVIL
+2040 
-2051 PKLTPRKSFQEQ
+2051 
-2063 TFTDAV
+2063 
-2069 ADFVKKG
+2069 
-2076 YNTTFWHNAILN
+2076 
-2088 RTVDD
+2088 
-2093 NVEKWLRIM
+2093 
-2102 APSGSGVYGFGGNYW
+2102 
-2117 GTANETLIGLQIVDY
+2117 
-2132 LDFSSLG
+2132 
-2139 RINYGEYLTEAPED
+2139 
-2153 TFPFVVDAYL
+2153 
-2163 TVGGKTV
+2163 
-2170 ASVGNE
+2170 
-2176 EVTFVVKFNRD
+2176 
-2187 MDQEDDLLVC
+2187 
-2197 FGSSY
+2197 
-2202 PYAEYEIPG
+2202 
-2211 GFTDSRTWQGT
+2211 
-2222 TTLRTI
+2222 
-2228 IENGYQFWSIDGGRS
+2228 
-2243 AADENGGHLKHYKD
+2243 
-2257 WGRFSFKIDTS
+2257 
-2268 SAQAM
+2268 
-2273 IMQGSAEND
+2273 
-2282 GVHLSW
+2282 
-2288 TQDDYS
+2288 
-2294 TLAGYNVYRA
+2294 
-2304 ESETGTPVKLNSSVI
+2304 
-2319 LPEADPTQPGR
+2319 
-2330 TIGSF
+2330 
-2335 LDTQVEG
+2335 
-2342 GKRYYY
+2342 
-2348 SFTVVPTDVGAAES
+2348 
-2362 KPSGQVSVVAKDVQ
+2362 
-2376 APQIIHTPVT
+2376 
-2386 TAVTG
+2386 
-2391 SKLCISATV
+2391 
-2400 TDNVAVTGVTL
+2400 
-2411 FYRTTGESSWK
+2411 
-2422 SLPMTANNSKYSVYL
+2422 
-2437 SAADIT
+2437 
-2443 LAGLEYYI
+2443 
-2451 VATDGVSE
+2451 
-2459 SYAGGRNAE
+2459 
-2468 DPYTVTVQQ
+2468 
-2477 GTSAGALGDVDGD
+2477 
-2490 GVITLK
+2490 
-2496 DALLALRA
+2496 
-2504 VAQLGTLTDEQKIRA
+2504 
-2519 DVNGNGAVDIG
+2519 
-2530 DVLRIMQYV
+2530 
-2539 NGSIASISEA
+2539 

>member
-100 WFLANL
+100 WFLASL

-128 EYNYIYQSEDQDQYQ
+128 EYNYIYQSEDQYQ
-143 ETDLSAAVNEKYLLD
+143 ETDLSAAVNGKYLLD

-319 TASSIAVQDALTKAY
+319 TASSIAVQDALAKAY

-344 NEGAPNEGLFAVP
+344 NDGAPNEGLFAVP

-372 DKNGVESAFSNYDVA
+372 DKNGVESAFSNYDAA

-410 RYATWSGTSMAAPL
+410 RYANWSGTSMAAPL

-446 IYGQLAATSTQ
+446 IYGQLAATSAQ

-532 MSADTVVTVDAL
+532 MSADTVVTVNAL

-562 WGSSAGVNYG
+562 WGDSAGVNYG

-625 NALDDKDTA
+625 NALDEKDTA
-634 SYTGGGSVLLEV
+634 SYTGSGSVLLEV

-732 MDQYRVEIT
+732 MDQYRVEIAK
-741 RSGGVVQFN
+741 SGTDSVVEFR
-750 GTKITN
+750 GTKIIN

-761 DSSVGCEFTQ
+761 GIAVGCEFTQ
-771 NYESYYYYYRYLSN
+771 NYESSSYLYRYLSN
-785 GKVGTNPSGKGMISG
+785 GKVVTSGTNGKVSGY
-800 SYAENCAFY
+800 YAENCAFY
-809 KLNSDNYGYYYVSS
+809 KLFGWKDYYYVSN

-837 YSGSRSYEN
+837 YNSRSYEN

-855 WASSSYYRHT
+855 WASNSYYRYT
-865 SSYEAT
+865 SSYEAK
-871 SGYSSVT
+871 SGSGVT
-878 NFAPTVTKTV
+878 NFAPTVTKTA
-888 RNPENGSTYLW
+888 RNPENGSTYLM
-899 LKGYPSADMMER
+899 LEQDGSLPAAMVEQ
-911 LARTLGGHLACVE
+911 LAQVLGGHLACVE

-930 FLKAQDLQGYIGL
+930 FLKAQGLYGDVGL
-943 QYDYTTGEAAWVNGE
+943 QYDYAAGEAAWVNGE

-963 IAGSFTRKG
+963 ILGDFTRNGK
-972 SYHGY
+972 Y
-977 YYLDQYYANRT
+977 YMLESSSAA
-988 YDYFSIIE
+988 IIE
-996 LPGEIRVEGITLPE
+996 LPGAIRVEGIDLPE
-1010 ENVILDLTSGSY
+1010 KEVLLDLSGGSY

-1030 VTAEGLPLQYFSGN
+1030 VTAEGLPLRYFSGN
-1044 PNVVT
+1044 LNVVT

-1054 VVTPVGTGECS
+1054 VVTPVGTGECT

-1070 EDMQVSAALTVRVR
+1070 EDMQVSAALTVRVKA
-1084 NEVKGTGLTMPA
+1084 EVKGAGLTMPA

-1107 ELRAT
+1107 ELKAT
-1112 LLPADTTKHIT
+1112 LLPADTTKRIT
-1123 YTSSHPEVAAVD
+1123 YASSDPEVAAVD
-1135 GKGWVTARQ
+1135 GTGRVTARQ

-1153 IPAKDSADGQEMTA
+1153 IPAKDSATGQEMTA
-1167 QTTVRVVIP
+1167 RTTVRVVIP
-1176 AESVQFASAI
+1176 AEGVSFKESV
-1186 VFLDRTSERD
+1186 VFLDLATEQDES
-1196 VGALGVT
+1196 ALGAV
-1203 VRPEDATDQTLIWE
+1203 VSPEDTTNKTLVWE
-1217 SSNPEICRVKDGKL
+1217 SSNPEICRVEDGKL
-1231 VRENEGVATLRAT
+1231 IRENEGTATLRAT
-1244 VEYTTVS
+1244 VEHTSVRAT
-1251 AEVTVCVREDYT
+1251 VTVCVQDDYT
-1263 PSPVVKVLF
+1263 PSLVVKSLSSYGYWPYGGTYCF
-1272 AEQDPTRGGD
+1272 AL
-1282 FLALQADGTLWMW
+1282 LANGNLWNWGSRAVVPEKLTKLTATDGETVC
-1295 GGGQFSWS
+1295 
-1303 DAIPKR
+1303 
-1309 LTLTTKE
+1309 
-1316 GQTIQPVDIVAY
+1316 PVDI
-1328 AQSAVLSRA
+1328 AVSHLEDSIFLHLLNKDGVVYSYLA
-1337 SLDIHVLDVNG
+1337 SSDTPREQR
-1348 DLYSGT
+1348 SG
-1354 LGSTVSLEKQFSG
+1354 VRQ
-1367 IQNLFGSGGNAFIIT
+1367 LFCDDAGYNTFALT
-1382 EDGAVWARGRNSY
+1382 EDGKVFARGRNYS
-1395 GSLCVGDTN
+1395 GSLGVGDTDE
-1404 RHTSEWLLTTLG
+1404 HAGWIQVSLEDS
-1416 ERVKDIYAN
+1416 VKDIYTSW
-1425 NIRTFFLTESGD
+1425 RRYVGGWTLFLTESGD

-1442 DYGNEAYTEPHRIA
+1442 KFGSETYTEPYRIA
-1456 QNIDRLQGSY
+1456 QNIDRLQGCY
-1466 AIRGTEYLDISA
+1466 AIRGTEYVNTS
-1478 SGLPV
+1478 SSLPV

-1488 PNETSLSEINMQYYL
+1488 ASETDLGEIQYYL
-1503 DDGKLYVKGSNR
+1503 EDGKVYVKGNNNYGRLGLGDNTDSHSDYQQVTALAGERISCVWSTSNANTYFATEDGKLYAAGYN
-1515 DGELG
+1515 DGKALGPMAREL
-1520 LGDRDS
+1520 DS
-1526 RDSYQQVAA
+1526 S
-1535 LAEEQVTGVWG
+1535 
-1546 VRISGYYM
+1546 
-1554 AYFATESGKLYVAG
+1554 
-1568 ANAYNSF
+1568 
-1575 GPIYK
+1575 
-1580 SDRSLLPELIPL
+1580 SLPVLIPL
-1592 RLNYPT
+1592 GLSYPDT
-1598 AAPALRLTDGAVGNL
+1598 APTLRLTDGAVGNL
-1613 EEAVI
+1613 EEAAI

-1638 AIREGSAF
+1638 AISEGSNF

-1660 AVRSVDLNCLVVRRS
+1660 AVRSADLNCLVVRRS

-1732 TCTVCGAVETETLE
+1732 TCTVCGAEETETLE

-1765 GWSDWSYCRRCHETL
+1765 GWSEGSYCRRCDKTL
-1780 TQQKRLPATGVH
+1780 TQQERLPATGEH
-1792 TPETVAAK
+1792 TPRTVAAK
-1800 DPTCSAAGFSQYTVC
+1800 AAACSAAGLSEYTVC

-1932 ETIEATGHKWEKL
+1932 EAIEATGHDW
-1945 EREATCTREGYTVEE
+1945 REVSEEPTCTREGYTVEE

-1981 VTDEAVAPTHD
+1981 VTDEAVAPTRD

-2051 PKLTPRKSFQEQ
+2051 PKLTPRESFQEQ

-2069 ADFVKKG
+2069 ADFVAKG

-2187 MDQEDDLLVC
+2187 MDREDDLLVC

-2335 LDTQVEG
+2335 VDTQVEG

-2504 VAQLGTLTDEQKIRA
+2504 VAQLGTLTEEEAIRA

>member
-88 GLERLFAAEDGC
+88 GLERLFVAEDGC
-100 WFLANL
+100 WFLASL

-319 TASSIAVQDALTKAY
+319 TASSIAVQDALAKAY

-344 NEGAPNEGLFAVP
+344 NDGAPNEGLFAVP

-437 DLSMYPTKF
+437 DLGMYPTKF

-613 YIVKVNVSVSAK
+613 YIVRVNVSVSAK

-654 IIDQDMTLTPD
+654 IIKEDMTLTPD

-700 YADQYIAALT
+700 YADQYMAALT

-732 MDQYRVEIT
+732 MGQYQVEIT
-741 RSGGVVQFN
+741 RSGNNSVVRFN

-756 PYVSF
+756 PHVYFTSA
-761 DSSVGCEFTQ
+761 VGCEFTR
-771 NYESYYYYYRYLSN
+771 NYEESYNYYRYLNN
-785 GKVGTNPSGKGMISG
+785 GKVETSTIYGRISG
-800 SYAENCAFY
+800 DYAENCAFY
-809 KLNSDNYGYYYVSS
+809 KLNRDLYSVSIN
-823 SVGCIFVDCALNLQ
+823 VGCIFVDCALNLR
-837 YSGSRSYEN
+837 YISYEN

-930 FLKAQDLQGYIGL
+930 FLKAQGLYGCVGL
-943 QYDYTTGEAAWVNGE
+943 QYDYAAGEAAWVNGE

-963 IAGSFTRKG
+963 ILGDFTRNGK
-972 SYHGY
+972 Y
-977 YYLDQYYANRT
+977 YMLESSSAA
-988 YDYFSIIE
+988 IIE
-996 LPGEIRVEGITLPE
+996 LPGAIRVEGITLPE
-1010 ENVILDLTSGSY
+1010 EDVTLDLASGSY
-1022 TILPTVSP
+1022 VLQPSVSP
-1030 VTAEGLPLQYFSGN
+1030 ITAEGLPLRYFSGN
-1044 PNVVT
+1044 LNVVT

-1054 VVTPVGTGECS
+1054 VVTPVGTGECT

-1070 EDMQVSAALTVRVR
+1070 EDLQVYAALTVRVR

-1112 LLPADTTKHIT
+1112 LLPADSTKRIT
-1123 YTSSHPEVAAVD
+1123 YTSSQPEVATVD
-1135 GKGWVTARQ
+1135 GTGRVTARQ
-1144 LGETVITAR
+1144 LGETVITAC
-1153 IPAKDSADGQEMTA
+1153 IPAKDSATGQEMTA
-1167 QTTVRVVIP
+1167 RTTVRVVIP
-1176 AESVQFASAI
+1176 AESVSFKESV
-1186 VFLDRTSERD
+1186 VFLDLSSELD
-1196 VGALGVT
+1196 ASALGAV
-1203 VRPEDATDQTLIWE
+1203 VSPEDTTNKTLVWE
-1217 SSNPEICRVKDGKL
+1217 SSDPEICRVEDGKL
-1231 VRENEGVATLRAT
+1231 IREKEGTATLRAT
-1244 VEYTTVS
+1244 VEYTTVR
-1251 AEVTVCVREDYT
+1251 AEVTVCVKEDYT
-1263 PSPVVKVLF
+1263 PSPVVKVL
-1272 AEQDPTRGGD
+1272 RNYI
-1282 FLALQADGTLWMW
+1282 LQEDGSLWYRDSSGILQKVQLTTADGQITR
-1295 GGGQFSWS
+1295 
-1303 DAIPKR
+1303 A
-1309 LTLTTKE
+1309 
-1316 GQTIQPVDIVAY
+1316 VDVVESYGLHI
-1328 AQSAVLSRA
+1328 
-1337 SLDIHVLDVNG
+1337 LDENG
-1348 DLYSGT
+1348 DLYTESKNFMGSILTKRLSGIRRLISNYYYDTFALAEDGTAWAFGNNGNHNSVYWGT
-1354 LGSTVSLEKQFSG
+1354 LG
-1367 IQNLFGSGGNAFIIT
+1367 
-1382 EDGAVWARGRNSY
+1382 
-1395 GSLCVGDTN
+1395 VGDTE
-1404 RHTSEWLLTTLG
+1404 RHTSDWCMVAIG
-1416 ERVKDIYAN
+1416 DRIKDIYGN
-1425 NIRTFFLTESGD
+1425 GDTTRFLTETGD

-1442 DYGNEAYTEPHRIA
+1442 QFDSNGPYAEPKLIL
-1456 QNIDRLQGSY
+1456 QNVDQLQGFM
-1466 AIRGTEYLDISA
+1466 AILKSGTEYVNTYDS
-1478 SGLPV
+1478 SLPV
-1483 KTLVN
+1483 KTLTD
-1488 PNETSLSEINMQYYL
+1488 PRELGWYYIE
-1503 DDGKLYVKGSNR
+1503 DGRVYVKGSNYR
-1515 DGELG
+1515 GQLG
-1520 LGDRDS
+1520 LGDTDD
-1526 RDSYQQVAA
+1526 RDSYQQVTA
-1535 LAEEQVTGVWG
+1535 LADEQVTGVWSIG
-1546 VRISGYYM
+1546 ETS
-1554 AYFATESGKLYVAG
+1554 YFATASGKLYAAG
-1568 ANAYNSF
+1568 SETNS
-1575 GPIYK
+1575 
-1580 SDRSLLPELIPL
+1580 SLPVLIPL
-1592 RLNYPT
+1592 GLNYPT
-1598 AAPALRLTDGAVGNL
+1598 TPPTIRVTDGVSGNL
-1613 EEAVI
+1613 EEAAA
-1618 GEGTCSGK
+1618 EGGAATGK
-1626 LHEAELRLAFDT
+1626 LHETELRLAFDT
-1638 AIREGSAF
+1638 ALFKGNGFASLVLK
-1646 DSIVLRDSDGNRIG
+1646 DSKGNQLAVTRSLDLNHLVLRRG
-1660 AVRSVDLNCLVVRRS
+1660 

-1746 ALGHDVVTVSGYPA
+1746 ALGHDVVTFSGYPA

-1765 GWSDWSYCRRCHETL
+1765 GWSDGSYCRRCDKTL
-1780 TQQKRLPATGVH
+1780 TQQERLPATGKH
-1792 TPETVAAK
+1792 TPRTVAAK
-1800 DPTCSAAGFSQYTVC
+1800 AAACSAAGLSEYTVC

-1932 ETIEATGHKWEKL
+1932 EAIEATGHDW
-1945 EREATCTREGYTVEE
+1945 REVSEEPTCTREGYTVEE

-2051 PKLTPRKSFQEQ
+2051 PKLTPRESFQEQ

-2069 ADFVKKG
+2069 ADFVEKG

-2139 RINYGEYLTEAPED
+2139 RINYGKYLTEAPED

-2187 MDQEDDLLVC
+2187 MDREDDLLVC

-2335 LDTQVEG
+2335 VDTQVEG